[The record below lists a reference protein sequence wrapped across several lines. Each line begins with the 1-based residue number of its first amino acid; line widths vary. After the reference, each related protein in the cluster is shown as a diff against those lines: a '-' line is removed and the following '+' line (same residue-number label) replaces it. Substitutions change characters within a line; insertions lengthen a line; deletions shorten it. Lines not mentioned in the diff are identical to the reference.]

1 MFEIY
6 SIGDSAFLVQVL
18 NSVAMLC
25 GTGDFPK
32 LVSIGAI
39 LGVFAV
45 CIQSIIGGVR
55 ELNIQHILIGLIVY
69 AVFFGPST
77 TVTIEDSYTGQ
88 VRVVDNVPLGVG
100 FSGSMISNIGYGV
113 TELFEQSYQNTASM
127 TQQPFAESL
136 RELQAIR
143 RNLNDAS
150 VIESLNTAINSAGN
164 VDVARSL
171 DNYIRECTFVKIALG
186 EMSKEEL
193 KTKPWQEALEFNS
206 NIYGTRLYLGN
217 GAADENPTCAQAWPY
232 IQAALANTN
241 NATVIAAVNRAAG
254 IMIDGRPQDSFNGI
268 SQALNQLNLAS
279 NDAHDFVRTAILYP
293 IVERAAAGYYN
304 DFGDVANATMI
315 NQAISQRNVQ
325 WSAEQTLFM
334 TTVRPMLTFFEGFI
348 YAITPVMGFLFVI
361 GIFGI
366 RLALR
371 YFQTL
376 LWIQLWLPVMSICNL
391 YITMS
396 ASREMA
402 SYGANFLSSFYAL
415 ERLDDVVST
424 WVATGGM
431 LCAATPVVALFLVTG
446 STYAFTTLANRLGGS
461 DHINEKIASPDV
473 VQPAALFAQQAMQTG
488 NSVSTMR
495 AGMQSQFRSIDTN
508 AGADAAVSSTRTEA
522 QAAQRANNMAVS
534 NAILNSSSHDN
545 AARYA
550 ESLGKSMESSSDKT
564 ISSAYKATYD
574 FAKSQGLSD
583 AIATQYATAVTTSL
597 GGSLRAGGGF
607 NLGKNKS
614 DKTSD
619 RVTER
624 LTERGENPGKSSD
637 KTHEESGLLSGFLD
651 AAFGFLGG
659 GNFEY
664 KDTNTAQH
672 AEQLQE
678 LATKLEGLDWNEG
691 TSARLNDMVRG
702 AESKEVAD
710 SYSKMVSESKDQRLT
725 ETDANVRSS
734 TKAYQ
739 DAVSQKESMSV
750 RGSWKSNDLASF
762 IFHNGNAMAASA
774 FMGDVQQTMTP
785 QQRQAFNERWDT
797 LKETGF
803 HVTGDTSG
811 FGVKTAAFLETMQEQ
826 GRYDVV
832 GKLLQAATGT
842 HPRTDYNVGNDPGSI
857 RAHTPQAVDRNIEG
871 LPKNF
876 EGARSELRSQVH
888 GDSTREQAVQSNFE
902 ASRPGVSQA
911 HDDNRARVVGGRP
924 GELIQQMNDVKVPIM
939 QRELN
944 MNTQDELREVA
955 KRSNLTDA
963 QTNLFVAYGQGDK
976 TPAQDRLDTNEAKQ
990 QLLEENRQ
998 RYGDTMS
1005 ESQIQRLTDGMAN
1018 NLEQASWADTSQ
1030 ISQYLQP
1037 IRSWNDGLYAKDD
1050 VNRSRGP
1057 FTGSGGNPSAETQ
1070 PMTSSQMIQ
1079 QMQSTRVPVTQRA
1092 TTPNT
1097 QQGLRQA
1104 AEQSNFTPAQARLL
1118 AAHGMN
1124 QSGQVGNPQEIAQ
1137 AKSELMAENMQR
1149 YGSNMS
1155 QEQVATLTNA
1165 MDHTFEQ
1172 AARADSGHVQQFL
1185 QPVSNW
1191 NAAHGFTATSTG
1203 AEEPASAS
1211 ESSQSALIGQ
1221 MWQTSVP
1228 AQQQAETHR
1237 TGAELRQAATQ
1248 IQLTQAQT
1256 RLLAA
1261 HGDNNYFSF
1270 AARREKEVAQ
1280 RQLLEENTQKYG
1292 QNMSKEQIQE
1302 LTNAM
1307 NHNFEQAAHAESGK
1321 VTQLLQP
1328 VRAWNASQGVNN

>member
-6 SIGDSAFLVQVL
+6 SIGDSAFLAQVL

-574 FAKSQGLSD
+574 FAKSRGLSD
-583 AIATQYATAVTTSL
+583 MAANQYATAVTTSL
-597 GGSLRAGGGF
+597 GGQLGVSMPGRGG
-607 NLGKNKS
+607 
-614 DKTSD
+614 KTP
-619 RVTER
+619 TK
-624 LTERGENPGKSSD
+624 GEKGDSASGN
-637 KTHEESGLLSGFLD
+637 EESGIFSFLSAGLSF
-651 AAFGFLGG
+651 FGGAKGEF
-659 GNFEY
+659 
-664 KDTNTAQH
+664 KDTDTSQTSQ
-672 AEQLQE
+672 QLQE
-678 LATKLEGLDWNEG
+678 LSQKLEGLDWNEG

-702 AESKEVAD
+702 SESKEVAD

-739 DAVSQKESMSV
+739 DAVSQKESMSL

-857 RAHTPQAVDRNIEG
+857 RAHTQRAVDRNIEG
-871 LPKNF
+871 LPQNF
-876 EGARSELRSQVH
+876 EGIRSELRSQVH
-888 GDSTREQAVQSNFE
+888 GDGTREQTVQSNFE

-924 GELIQQMNDVKVPIM
+924 GELIREMEDMKVPFM
-939 QRELN
+939 QKE
-944 MNTQDELREVA
+944 MTPNTQQELTDVA
-955 KRSNLTDA
+955 TRSNLTDA
-963 QTNLFVAYGQGDK
+963 QTRLFIAHGQGDM
-976 TPAQDRLDTNEAKQ
+976 TIAQDRKETQDAKQ
-990 QLLEENRQ
+990 QLLEENTQ
-998 RYGDTMS
+998 RYGKTMS
-1005 ESQIQRLTDGMAN
+1005 PEGIQRLTDAMDN
-1018 NLEQASWADTSQ
+1018 NLKQAGRADTAHAA
-1030 ISQYLQP
+1030 QYLQP
-1037 IRSWNDGLYAKDD
+1037 IRAWNDGLYAKDNVD
-1050 VNRSRGP
+1050 RSRGP
-1057 FTGSGGNPSAETQ
+1057 FIVPGGNPSPETH

-1124 QSGQVGNPQEIAQ
+1124 QSGQVGNSQEIAQ
-1137 AKSELMAENMQR
+1137 AKSQLMAENMQR
-1149 YGSNMS
+1149 YGSSMG
-1155 QEQVATLTNA
+1155 QEQVAELTNA

-1191 NAAHGFTATSTG
+1191 NATHGDAAPSGGFGTPGFEDNSQ
-1203 AEEPASAS
+1203 
-1211 ESSQSALIGQ
+1211 QSALIGG
-1221 MWQTSVP
+1221 MWQTNVP
-1228 AQQQAETHR
+1228 AAQQT
-1237 TGAELRQAATQ
+1237 ATPRSREE
-1248 IQLTQAQT
+1248 LTQAAAQSHLTPAQT
-1256 RLLAA
+1256 RMLAA
-1261 HGDNNYFSF
+1261 HGQDNQSR
-1270 AARREKEVAQ
+1270 AAGQREMAEAKQ
-1280 RQLLEENTQKYG
+1280 QLLEENTQKYG
-1292 QNMSKEQIQE
+1292 RTMSKAQVQD
-1302 LTNAM
+1302 LTEAM
-1307 NHNFEQAAHAESGK
+1307 NHNFEQAARAEGGK
-1321 VTQLLQP
+1321 VSQFLQP
-1328 VRAWNASQGVNN
+1328 VRAWNVSQGSR

>member
-6 SIGDSAFLVQVL
+6 SIGDSAFLAQVL

-32 LVSIGAI
+32 LVSIGTI

-574 FAKSQGLSD
+574 FAKSRGLSD
-583 AIATQYATAVTTSL
+583 MAANQYATAVTTSL
-597 GGSLRAGGGF
+597 GGQLGVSMTGRGG
-607 NLGKNKS
+607 
-614 DKTSD
+614 KTP
-619 RVTER
+619 TK
-624 LTERGENPGKSSD
+624 GEKGDSASGN
-637 KTHEESGLLSGFLD
+637 EESGIFSFLSAGLSF
-651 AAFGFLGG
+651 FGGAKGEF
-659 GNFEY
+659 
-664 KDTNTAQH
+664 KDTDTSQTSQ
-672 AEQLQE
+672 QLQE
-678 LATKLEGLDWNEG
+678 LSQKLEGLDWNEG

-702 AESKEVAD
+702 SESKEVAD

-739 DAVSQKESMSV
+739 DAVSQKESMSL

-857 RAHTPQAVDRNIEG
+857 RAHTQRAVDRNIEG
-871 LPKNF
+871 LPQNF
-876 EGARSELRSQVH
+876 EGTRSELRSQVH
-888 GDSTREQAVQSNFE
+888 GDGTREQTVQSNFE

-911 HDDNRARVVGGRP
+911 HDDNRARLVGGRP
-924 GELIQQMNDVKVPIM
+924 GELIREMEDMKVPFM
-939 QRELN
+939 QKE
-944 MNTQDELREVA
+944 MTPNTQQELTDVA
-955 KRSNLTDA
+955 TRSNLTDA
-963 QTNLFVAYGQGDK
+963 QTRLFIAHGQGDM
-976 TPAQDRLDTNEAKQ
+976 TIAQDRKETQDAKQ
-990 QLLEENRQ
+990 QLLEENTQ
-998 RYGDTMS
+998 RYGKTMS
-1005 ESQIQRLTDGMAN
+1005 PEGIQRLTDAMDN
-1018 NLEQASWADTSQ
+1018 NLKQAGRADTAHAA
-1030 ISQYLQP
+1030 QYLQP
-1037 IRSWNDGLYAKDD
+1037 IRAWNDGLYAKDNVD
-1050 VNRSRGP
+1050 RSRGP
-1057 FTGSGGNPSAETQ
+1057 FIVLGGNPSPETH

-1124 QSGQVGNPQEIAQ
+1124 QSGQVGNSQEIAQ

-1149 YGSNMS
+1149 YGSSMG
-1155 QEQVATLTNA
+1155 QEQVAELTNA

-1191 NAAHGFTATSTG
+1191 NATHGDAAPSGGFGTPGFEDNSQ
-1203 AEEPASAS
+1203 
-1211 ESSQSALIGQ
+1211 QSALIGG
-1221 MWQTSVP
+1221 MWQTNVP
-1228 AQQQAETHR
+1228 AAQQT
-1237 TGAELRQAATQ
+1237 ATPRSREE
-1248 IQLTQAQT
+1248 LTQAAAQSHLTPAQT
-1256 RLLAA
+1256 RMLAA
-1261 HGDNNYFSF
+1261 HGQDNQSR
-1270 AARREKEVAQ
+1270 AAGQREMAEAKQ
-1280 RQLLEENTQKYG
+1280 QLLEENTQKYG
-1292 QNMSKEQIQE
+1292 RTMSKAQVQD
-1302 LTNAM
+1302 LTEAM
-1307 NHNFEQAAHAESGK
+1307 NHNFEQAARAEGGK
-1321 VTQLLQP
+1321 VSQFLQP
-1328 VRAWNASQGVNN
+1328 VRAWNVSQGSR

>member
-6 SIGDSAFLVQVL
+6 SIGDSAFLAQVL

-217 GAADENPTCAQAWPY
+217 GAADGNPTCAQAWPY

-574 FAKSQGLSD
+574 FAKSRGLSD
-583 AIATQYATAVTTSL
+583 MAANQYATAVTTSL
-597 GGSLRAGGGF
+597 GGQLGVSMTGRGG
-607 NLGKNKS
+607 
-614 DKTSD
+614 KTP
-619 RVTER
+619 TK
-624 LTERGENPGKSSD
+624 GEKGDSASGN
-637 KTHEESGLLSGFLD
+637 EESGIFSFLSAGLSF
-651 AAFGFLGG
+651 FGGAKGEF
-659 GNFEY
+659 
-664 KDTNTAQH
+664 KDTDTSQTSQ
-672 AEQLQE
+672 QLQE
-678 LATKLEGLDWNEG
+678 LSQKLEGLDWNEG

-702 AESKEVAD
+702 SESKEVAD

-739 DAVSQKESMSV
+739 DAVSQKESMSL

-857 RAHTPQAVDRNIEG
+857 RAHTQRAVDRNIEG
-871 LPKNF
+871 LPQNF
-876 EGARSELRSQVH
+876 EGTRSELRSQVH
-888 GDSTREQAVQSNFE
+888 GDGTREQTVQSNFE

-911 HDDNRARVVGGRP
+911 HDDNRARLVGGRP
-924 GELIQQMNDVKVPIM
+924 GELIREMEDMKVPFM
-939 QRELN
+939 QKE
-944 MNTQDELREVA
+944 MTPNTQQELTDVA
-955 KRSNLTDA
+955 TRSNLTDA
-963 QTNLFVAYGQGDK
+963 QTRLFIAHGQGDM
-976 TPAQDRLDTNEAKQ
+976 TIAQDRKETQDAKQ
-990 QLLEENRQ
+990 QLLEENTQ
-998 RYGDTMS
+998 RYGKTMS
-1005 ESQIQRLTDGMAN
+1005 PEGIQRLTDAMDN
-1018 NLEQASWADTSQ
+1018 NLKQAGRADTAHAA
-1030 ISQYLQP
+1030 QYLQP
-1037 IRSWNDGLYAKDD
+1037 IRAWNDGLYAKDNVD
-1050 VNRSRGP
+1050 RSRGP
-1057 FTGSGGNPSAETQ
+1057 FIVPGGNPSPETH

-1124 QSGQVGNPQEIAQ
+1124 QSGQVGNSQEIAQ

-1149 YGSNMS
+1149 YGSSMG
-1155 QEQVATLTNA
+1155 QEQVAELTNA

-1191 NAAHGFTATSTG
+1191 NATHGDAAPSGGFGTPGFEDNSQ
-1203 AEEPASAS
+1203 
-1211 ESSQSALIGQ
+1211 QSALIGG
-1221 MWQTSVP
+1221 MWQTNVP
-1228 AQQQAETHR
+1228 AAQQTATPRSREELTH
-1237 TGAELRQAATQ
+1237 AAAQ
-1248 IQLTQAQT
+1248 SHLTPAQT
-1256 RLLAA
+1256 RMLAA
-1261 HGDNNYFSF
+1261 HGQDNQSR
-1270 AARREKEVAQ
+1270 AAGQREMAEAKQ
-1280 RQLLEENTQKYG
+1280 QLLEENTQKYG
-1292 QNMSKEQIQE
+1292 RTMSKAQVQD
-1302 LTNAM
+1302 LTEAM
-1307 NHNFEQAAHAESGK
+1307 NHNFEQAARAEGGK
-1321 VTQLLQP
+1321 VSQFLQP
-1328 VRAWNASQGVNN
+1328 VRAWNVSQGSR

>member
-6 SIGDSAFLVQVL
+6 SIGDSAFLAQVL

-597 GGSLRAGGGF
+597 GGSVRAGGGF

-1070 PMTSSQMIQ
+1070 PMTSSLMIQ

-1172 AARADSGHVQQFL
+1172 AARADSGRVQQFL

>member
-6 SIGDSAFLVQVL
+6 SIGDSAFLAQVL

-150 VIESLNTAINSAGN
+150 VIESLNTVINSAGN

-574 FAKSQGLSD
+574 FAKSRGLSD
-583 AIATQYATAVTTSL
+583 MAANQYATAVTTSL
-597 GGSLRAGGGF
+597 GGQLGVSMTGRGG
-607 NLGKNKS
+607 
-614 DKTSD
+614 KTP
-619 RVTER
+619 TK
-624 LTERGENPGKSSD
+624 GEKGDSASGN
-637 KTHEESGLLSGFLD
+637 EESGIFSFLSAGLSF
-651 AAFGFLGG
+651 FGGAKGEF
-659 GNFEY
+659 
-664 KDTNTAQH
+664 KDTDTSQTSQ
-672 AEQLQE
+672 QLQE
-678 LATKLEGLDWNEG
+678 LSQKLEGLDWNEG

-702 AESKEVAD
+702 SESKEVAD

-739 DAVSQKESMSV
+739 DAVSQKESMSL

-857 RAHTPQAVDRNIEG
+857 RAHTQRAVDRNIEG
-871 LPKNF
+871 LPQNF
-876 EGARSELRSQVH
+876 EGTRSELRSQVH
-888 GDSTREQAVQSNFE
+888 GDGTREQTVQSNFE

-911 HDDNRARVVGGRP
+911 HDDNRARLVGGRP
-924 GELIQQMNDVKVPIM
+924 GELIREMEDMKVPFM
-939 QRELN
+939 QKE
-944 MNTQDELREVA
+944 MTPNTQQELTDVA
-955 KRSNLTDA
+955 TRSNLTDA
-963 QTNLFVAYGQGDK
+963 QTRLFIAHGQGDM
-976 TPAQDRLDTNEAKQ
+976 TIAQDRKETQDAKQ
-990 QLLEENRQ
+990 QLLEENTQ
-998 RYGDTMS
+998 RYGKTMS
-1005 ESQIQRLTDGMAN
+1005 PEGIQRLTDAMDN
-1018 NLEQASWADTSQ
+1018 NLKQAGRADTAHAA
-1030 ISQYLQP
+1030 QYLQP
-1037 IRSWNDGLYAKDD
+1037 IRAWNDGLYAKDNVD
-1050 VNRSRGP
+1050 RSRGP
-1057 FTGSGGNPSAETQ
+1057 FIVPGGNPSPETH

-1124 QSGQVGNPQEIAQ
+1124 QSGQVGNSQEIAQ

-1149 YGSNMS
+1149 YGSSMG
-1155 QEQVATLTNA
+1155 QEQVAELTNA

-1191 NAAHGFTATSTG
+1191 NATHGDAAPSGGFGTPGFEDNSQ
-1203 AEEPASAS
+1203 
-1211 ESSQSALIGQ
+1211 QSALIGG
-1221 MWQTSVP
+1221 MWQTNVP
-1228 AQQQAETHR
+1228 AAQQT
-1237 TGAELRQAATQ
+1237 ATPRSREE
-1248 IQLTQAQT
+1248 LTQAAAQSHLTPAQT
-1256 RLLAA
+1256 RMLAA
-1261 HGDNNYFSF
+1261 HGQDNQSR
-1270 AARREKEVAQ
+1270 AAGQREMAEAKQ
-1280 RQLLEENTQKYG
+1280 QLLEENTQKYG
-1292 QNMSKEQIQE
+1292 RTMSKAQVQD
-1302 LTNAM
+1302 LTEAM
-1307 NHNFEQAAHAESGK
+1307 NHNFEQAARAEGGK
-1321 VTQLLQP
+1321 VSQFLQP
-1328 VRAWNASQGVNN
+1328 VRAWNVSQGSR

>member
-6 SIGDSAFLVQVL
+6 SIGDSAFLAQVL
-18 NSVAMLC
+18 NSVAMFC

-150 VIESLNTAINSAGN
+150 VIESLNTVINSAGN

-574 FAKSQGLSD
+574 FAKSRGLSD
-583 AIATQYATAVTTSL
+583 MAANQYATAVTTSL
-597 GGSLRAGGGF
+597 GGQLGVSMTGRGG
-607 NLGKNKS
+607 
-614 DKTSD
+614 KTP
-619 RVTER
+619 TK
-624 LTERGENPGKSSD
+624 GEKGDSASGN
-637 KTHEESGLLSGFLD
+637 EESGIFSFLSAGLSF
-651 AAFGFLGG
+651 FGGAKGEF
-659 GNFEY
+659 
-664 KDTNTAQH
+664 KDTDTSQTSQ
-672 AEQLQE
+672 QLQE
-678 LATKLEGLDWNEG
+678 LSQKLEGLDWNEG

-702 AESKEVAD
+702 SESKEVAD

-739 DAVSQKESMSV
+739 DAVSQKESMSL

-857 RAHTPQAVDRNIEG
+857 RAHTQRAVDRNIEG
-871 LPKNF
+871 LPQNF
-876 EGARSELRSQVH
+876 EGTRSELRSQVH
-888 GDSTREQAVQSNFE
+888 GDGTREQTVQSNFE

-911 HDDNRARVVGGRP
+911 HDDNRARLVGGRP
-924 GELIQQMNDVKVPIM
+924 GELIREMEDMKVPFM
-939 QRELN
+939 QKE
-944 MNTQDELREVA
+944 MTPNTQQELTDVA
-955 KRSNLTDA
+955 TRSNLTDA
-963 QTNLFVAYGQGDK
+963 QTRLFIAHGQGDM
-976 TPAQDRLDTNEAKQ
+976 TIAQDRKETQDAKQ
-990 QLLEENRQ
+990 QLLEENTQ
-998 RYGDTMS
+998 RYGKTMS
-1005 ESQIQRLTDGMAN
+1005 PEGIQRLTDAMDN
-1018 NLEQASWADTSQ
+1018 NLKQAGRADTAHAA
-1030 ISQYLQP
+1030 QYLQP
-1037 IRSWNDGLYAKDD
+1037 IRAWNDGLYAKDNVD
-1050 VNRSRGP
+1050 RSRGP
-1057 FTGSGGNPSAETQ
+1057 FIVPGGNPSPETH

-1124 QSGQVGNPQEIAQ
+1124 QSGQVGNSQEIAQ

-1149 YGSNMS
+1149 YGSSMG
-1155 QEQVATLTNA
+1155 QEQVAELTNA

-1191 NAAHGFTATSTG
+1191 NATHGDAAPSGGFGTPGFEDNSQ
-1203 AEEPASAS
+1203 
-1211 ESSQSALIGQ
+1211 QSALIGG
-1221 MWQTSVP
+1221 MWQTNVP
-1228 AQQQAETHR
+1228 AAQQT
-1237 TGAELRQAATQ
+1237 ATPRSREE
-1248 IQLTQAQT
+1248 LTQAAAQSHLTPAQT
-1256 RLLAA
+1256 RMLAA
-1261 HGDNNYFSF
+1261 HGQDNQSR
-1270 AARREKEVAQ
+1270 AAGQREMAEAKQ
-1280 RQLLEENTQKYG
+1280 QLLEENTQKYG
-1292 QNMSKEQIQE
+1292 RTMSKAQVQD
-1302 LTNAM
+1302 LTEAM
-1307 NHNFEQAAHAESGK
+1307 NHNFEQAARAEGGK
-1321 VTQLLQP
+1321 VSQFLQP
-1328 VRAWNASQGVNN
+1328 VRAWNVSQGSR

>member
-6 SIGDSAFLVQVL
+6 SIGDSAFLAQVL

-574 FAKSQGLSD
+574 FAKSRGLSD
-583 AIATQYATAVTTSL
+583 MAANQYATAVTTSL
-597 GGSLRAGGGF
+597 GGQLGVSMPGRGG
-607 NLGKNKS
+607 
-614 DKTSD
+614 KTP
-619 RVTER
+619 TK
-624 LTERGENPGKSSD
+624 GEKGDSASGN
-637 KTHEESGLLSGFLD
+637 EESGIFSFLSAGLSF
-651 AAFGFLGG
+651 FGGAKGEF
-659 GNFEY
+659 
-664 KDTNTAQH
+664 KDTDTSQTSQ
-672 AEQLQE
+672 QLQE
-678 LATKLEGLDWNEG
+678 LSQKLEGLDWNEG

-702 AESKEVAD
+702 SESKEVAD

-739 DAVSQKESMSV
+739 DAVSQKESMSL

-811 FGVKTAAFLETMQEQ
+811 FGVKTAAFLETMHEQ

-857 RAHTPQAVDRNIEG
+857 RAHTQRAVDRNIEG
-871 LPKNF
+871 LPQNF
-876 EGARSELRSQVH
+876 EGTRSELRSQVH
-888 GDSTREQAVQSNFE
+888 GDGTREQTVQSNFE

-911 HDDNRARVVGGRP
+911 HDDNRARLVGGRP
-924 GELIQQMNDVKVPIM
+924 GELIREMEDMKVPFM
-939 QRELN
+939 QKE
-944 MNTQDELREVA
+944 MTPNTQQELTDVA
-955 KRSNLTDA
+955 TRSNLTDA
-963 QTNLFVAYGQGDK
+963 QTRLFIAHGQGDM
-976 TPAQDRLDTNEAKQ
+976 TIAQDRKETQDAKQ
-990 QLLEENRQ
+990 QLLEENTQ
-998 RYGDTMS
+998 RYGKTMS
-1005 ESQIQRLTDGMAN
+1005 PEGIQRLTDAMDN
-1018 NLEQASWADTSQ
+1018 NLKQAGRADTAHAA
-1030 ISQYLQP
+1030 QYLQP
-1037 IRSWNDGLYAKDD
+1037 IRAWNDGLYAKDNVD
-1050 VNRSRGP
+1050 RSRGP
-1057 FTGSGGNPSAETQ
+1057 FIVPGGNPSPETH

-1079 QMQSTRVPVTQRA
+1079 QMQSTRVPVIQRA

-1124 QSGQVGNPQEIAQ
+1124 QSGQVGNSQEIAQ

-1149 YGSNMS
+1149 YGSSMG
-1155 QEQVATLTNA
+1155 QEQVAELTNA

-1191 NAAHGFTATSTG
+1191 NATHGDAAPSGGFGTPGFEDNSQ
-1203 AEEPASAS
+1203 
-1211 ESSQSALIGQ
+1211 QSALIGG
-1221 MWQTSVP
+1221 MWQTNVP
-1228 AQQQAETHR
+1228 AAQQTATPRSRE
-1237 TGAELRQAATQ
+1237 ELMQAAAQSHLTPAQ
-1248 IQLTQAQT
+1248 I
-1256 RLLAA
+1256 RMLAA
-1261 HGDNNYFSF
+1261 HGQDNQSRP
-1270 AARREKEVAQ
+1270 AAQ
-1280 RQLLEENTQKYG
+1280 REMAEAKQQLLEENTQKYG
-1292 QNMSKEQIQE
+1292 RTMSKAQVQD
-1302 LTNAM
+1302 LTEAM
-1307 NHNFEQAAHAESGK
+1307 NH
-1321 VTQLLQP
+1321 
-1328 VRAWNASQGVNN
+1328 

>member
-6 SIGDSAFLVQVL
+6 SIGDSAFLAQVL

-217 GAADENPTCAQAWPY
+217 GADDENPTCAQAWPY

-254 IMIDGRPQDSFNGI
+254 IMLDGRPQDSFNGI

-473 VQPAALFAQQAMQTG
+473 VQPAAFFAQQAMQTG

-545 AARYA
+545 AVRYA

-574 FAKSQGLSD
+574 FAKSRGLSD
-583 AIATQYATAVTTSL
+583 MAANQYATAVTTSL
-597 GGSLRAGGGF
+597 GGQLGVSMPGRGG
-607 NLGKNKS
+607 
-614 DKTSD
+614 KTP
-619 RVTER
+619 TK
-624 LTERGENPGKSSD
+624 GEKGDSASGN
-637 KTHEESGLLSGFLD
+637 EESGIFSFLSAGLSF
-651 AAFGFLGG
+651 FGGAKGEF
-659 GNFEY
+659 
-664 KDTNTAQH
+664 KDTDTSQTSQ
-672 AEQLQE
+672 QLQE
-678 LATKLEGLDWNEG
+678 LSQKLEGLDWNEG

-702 AESKEVAD
+702 SESREVAD

-739 DAVSQKESMSV
+739 DAVSQKESMSL

-871 LPKNF
+871 LPQNF
-876 EGARSELRSQVH
+876 EGTRSELRSQVH
-888 GDSTREQAVQSNFE
+888 GDGTREQAVQSNFE

-911 HDDNRARVVGGRP
+911 HDDNRSRVVGGRP
-924 GELIQQMNDVKVPIM
+924 GELIREMEDMKVPFM
-939 QRELN
+939 QKE
-944 MNTQDELREVA
+944 MTPNTQQELTDVA
-955 KRSNLTDA
+955 TRSNLTDA
-963 QTNLFVAYGQGDK
+963 QTRLFIAHGQGDM
-976 TPAQDRLDTNEAKQ
+976 TIAQDRKETQDAKQ
-990 QLLEENRQ
+990 QLLEENTQ
-998 RYGDTMS
+998 RYGKTMFP
-1005 ESQIQRLTDGMAN
+1005 EGIQRLTDAMDN
-1018 NLEQASWADTSQ
+1018 NLKQAGRADTAHAA
-1030 ISQYLQP
+1030 QYLQP
-1037 IRSWNDGLYAKDD
+1037 IRAWNDGLYAKDD
-1050 VNRSRGP
+1050 VDRSRGP
-1057 FTGSGGNPSAETQ
+1057 FNAPGGNSSPETQ

-1104 AEQSNFTPAQARLL
+1104 AEQSNFTSAQARLL

-1124 QSGQVGNPQEIAQ
+1124 QSGQVGNPQEIDQ

-1149 YGSNMS
+1149 YGSIMS
-1155 QEQVATLTNA
+1155 QEQVAELTNA

-1191 NAAHGFTATSTG
+1191 NATHGDAAPSGGFETPGFEDNSQ
-1203 AEEPASAS
+1203 
-1211 ESSQSALIGQ
+1211 QSALIGG
-1221 MWQTSVP
+1221 MWQTNVP
-1228 AQQQAETHR
+1228 AVQQT
-1237 TGAELRQAATQ
+1237 ATPRSREE
-1248 IQLTQAQT
+1248 LTQAAAQSHLTPAQT
-1256 RLLAA
+1256 RMLAA
-1261 HGDNNYFSF
+1261 HGQDNQSRP
-1270 AARREKEVAQ
+1270 AAQ
-1280 RQLLEENTQKYG
+1280 REMAEAKQQLLEENTQKYG
-1292 QNMSKEQIQE
+1292 RTMSKAQVQD
-1302 LTNAM
+1302 LTEAM
-1307 NHNFEQAAHAESGK
+1307 NHNFEQAARAEGGK
-1321 VTQLLQP
+1321 VSQFLQP
-1328 VRAWNASQGVNN
+1328 VRAWNVSQGSR

>member
-6 SIGDSAFLVQVL
+6 SIGDSAFLAQVL

-45 CIQSIIGGVR
+45 CIQSISGGVR

-574 FAKSQGLSD
+574 FAKSRGLTD
-583 AIATQYATAVTTSL
+583 MAANQYATAVTTSL
-597 GGSLRAGGGF
+597 GGQLGVSMPGRGGKTPTKGEKGDGAAG
-607 NLGKNKS
+607 N
-614 DKTSD
+614 
-619 RVTER
+619 
-624 LTERGENPGKSSD
+624 
-637 KTHEESGLLSGFLD
+637 EESGIFSFLSAGLSF
-651 AAFGFLGG
+651 FGGAKGEF
-659 GNFEY
+659 
-664 KDTNTAQH
+664 KDTDTSQTSQ
-672 AEQLQE
+672 QLQE
-678 LATKLEGLDWNEG
+678 LSQKLEGLDWNEG

-702 AESKEVAD
+702 SESKEVAD
-710 SYSKMVSESKDQRLT
+710 NYSKMVSESKDQRLT

-739 DAVSQKESMSV
+739 DAVSQKESMSL

-774 FMGDVQQTMTP
+774 FMGDVQQSMTP

-842 HPRTDYNVGNDPGSI
+842 HPRTDYNIGNDPGSI
-857 RAHTPQAVDRNIEG
+857 RTHTPQAVDRNIEG
-871 LPKNF
+871 LPQNF
-876 EGARSELRSQVH
+876 EGTRSELRSQVH
-888 GDSTREQAVQSNFE
+888 GEGTREQAVQSNFE

-911 HDDNRARVVGGRP
+911 HDDNRSRVVGGRP
-924 GELIQQMNDVKVPIM
+924 GELIREMEDMKVPFM
-939 QRELN
+939 QKE
-944 MNTQDELREVA
+944 MTPNTQQELTDVA
-955 KRSNLTDA
+955 ARSNLTDA
-963 QTNLFVAYGQGDK
+963 QTRLFIAHGQCDM
-976 TPAQDRLDTNEAKQ
+976 TIAQDRKETQDAKQ
-990 QLLEENRQ
+990 QLLEENTQ
-998 RYGDTMS
+998 RYGKTMS
-1005 ESQIQRLTDGMAN
+1005 PEDIQRLTDAMDN
-1018 NLEQASWADTSQ
+1018 NLKQAGRADTAHAA
-1030 ISQYLQP
+1030 QYLQP
-1037 IRSWNDGLYAKDD
+1037 IRAWNDGLYAKDD
-1050 VNRSRGP
+1050 VDRSRGSFNAP
-1057 FTGSGGNPSAETQ
+1057 GGNFSPETQ

-1124 QSGQVGNPQEIAQ
+1124 QSGQVGNPQKIAQ

-1149 YGSNMS
+1149 YGSSMS
-1155 QEQVATLTNA
+1155 QEQVAELTNA

-1172 AARADSGHVQQFL
+1172 AARADSGRVQQFL

-1191 NAAHGFTATSTG
+1191 NAAHGDATPSGGFG
-1203 AEEPASAS
+1203 APRFEDNSH
-1211 ESSQSALIGQ
+1211 QSALIGG
-1221 MWQTSVP
+1221 MWQTNVP
-1228 AQQQAETHR
+1228 AAQ
-1237 TGAELRQAATQ
+1237 QAATPRSREE
-1248 IQLTQAQT
+1248 LTQAAAQSHLTPAQT
-1256 RLLAA
+1256 RMLAA
-1261 HGDNNYFSF
+1261 HGQDNQYRS
-1270 AARREKEVAQ
+1270 AAQ
-1280 RQLLEENTQKYG
+1280 REMAEAKQQLLEENTQKYG
-1292 QNMSKEQIQE
+1292 RTMSKAQVQD
-1302 LTNAM
+1302 LTEAM
-1307 NHNFEQAAHAESGK
+1307 NHNFEQAARAEGGK
-1321 VTQLLQP
+1321 VSQFLQP
-1328 VRAWNASQGVNN
+1328 VRAWNVSQGSR

>member
-6 SIGDSAFLVQVL
+6 SIGDSAFLAQVL

-186 EMSKEEL
+186 EMTKEEL
-193 KTKPWQEALEFNS
+193 KTQPWQEALEFNS

-574 FAKSQGLSD
+574 FAKSQGHSD

-597 GGSLRAGGGF
+597 GGSVRAGGGF
-607 NLGKNKS
+607 NLGRNKS

-619 RVTER
+619 RVTDR

-739 DAVSQKESMSV
+739 DAVSQKESMSL

-1172 AARADSGHVQQFL
+1172 AARADSGRVQQFL

>member
-6 SIGDSAFLVQVL
+6 SIGDSAFLAQVL

-574 FAKSQGLSD
+574 FAKSRGLSD
-583 AIATQYATAVTTSL
+583 MAANQYATAVTTSL
-597 GGSLRAGGGF
+597 GGQLGVSMPGRGG
-607 NLGKNKS
+607 
-614 DKTSD
+614 KTP
-619 RVTER
+619 TK
-624 LTERGENPGKSSD
+624 GEKGDSASGN
-637 KTHEESGLLSGFLD
+637 EESGIFSFLSAGLSF
-651 AAFGFLGG
+651 FGGAKGEF
-659 GNFEY
+659 
-664 KDTNTAQH
+664 KDTDTSQTSQ
-672 AEQLQE
+672 QLQE
-678 LATKLEGLDWNEG
+678 LSQKLEGLDWNEG

-702 AESKEVAD
+702 SESKEVAD

-739 DAVSQKESMSV
+739 DAVSQKESMSL

-857 RAHTPQAVDRNIEG
+857 RAHTQRAVDRNIEG
-871 LPKNF
+871 LPQNF
-876 EGARSELRSQVH
+876 EGTRSELRSQVH
-888 GDSTREQAVQSNFE
+888 GDGTREQTVQSNFE

-911 HDDNRARVVGGRP
+911 HDDNRARLVGGRP
-924 GELIQQMNDVKVPIM
+924 GELIREMEDMKVPFM
-939 QRELN
+939 QKE
-944 MNTQDELREVA
+944 MTPNTQQELTDVA
-955 KRSNLTDA
+955 TRSNLTDA
-963 QTNLFVAYGQGDK
+963 QTRLFIAHGQGDM
-976 TPAQDRLDTNEAKQ
+976 TIAQDRKETQDAKQ
-990 QLLEENRQ
+990 QLLEENTQ
-998 RYGDTMS
+998 RYGKTMS
-1005 ESQIQRLTDGMAN
+1005 PEGIQRLTDAMDN
-1018 NLEQASWADTSQ
+1018 NLKQAGRADTAHAA
-1030 ISQYLQP
+1030 QYLQP
-1037 IRSWNDGLYAKDD
+1037 IRAWNDGLYAKDNVD
-1050 VNRSRGP
+1050 RSRGP
-1057 FTGSGGNPSAETQ
+1057 FIVPGGNPSPETH

-1124 QSGQVGNPQEIAQ
+1124 QSGQVGNSQEIAQ

-1149 YGSNMS
+1149 YGSSMG
-1155 QEQVATLTNA
+1155 QEQVAELTNA

-1191 NAAHGFTATSTG
+1191 NATHGDAAPSGGFGTPGFEDNSQ
-1203 AEEPASAS
+1203 
-1211 ESSQSALIGQ
+1211 QSALIGG
-1221 MWQTSVP
+1221 MWQTNVP
-1228 AQQQAETHR
+1228 AAQQTATPRSRE
-1237 TGAELRQAATQ
+1237 ELMQAAAQSHLTPAQ
-1248 IQLTQAQT
+1248 I
-1256 RLLAA
+1256 RMLAA
-1261 HGDNNYFSF
+1261 HGQDNQSRP
-1270 AARREKEVAQ
+1270 AAQ
-1280 RQLLEENTQKYG
+1280 REMAEAKQQLLEENTQKYG
-1292 QNMSKEQIQE
+1292 RTMSKAQVQD
-1302 LTNAM
+1302 LTEAM
-1307 NHNFEQAAHAESGK
+1307 NHNFEQVARAEGGK
-1321 VTQLLQP
+1321 VSQFLQP
-1328 VRAWNASQGVNN
+1328 VRAWNVSQGSR

>member
-6 SIGDSAFLVQVL
+6 SIGDSAFLAQVL

-495 AGMQSQFRSIDTN
+495 ASMQSQFRSIDTN

-574 FAKSQGLSD
+574 FAKSRGLSD
-583 AIATQYATAVTTSL
+583 MAANQYATAVTTSL
-597 GGSLRAGGGF
+597 GGQLGVSMPGRGG
-607 NLGKNKS
+607 
-614 DKTSD
+614 KTP
-619 RVTER
+619 TK
-624 LTERGENPGKSSD
+624 GEKGDSASGN
-637 KTHEESGLLSGFLD
+637 EESGIFSFLSAGLSF
-651 AAFGFLGG
+651 FGGAKGEF
-659 GNFEY
+659 
-664 KDTNTAQH
+664 KDTDTSQTSQ
-672 AEQLQE
+672 QLQE
-678 LATKLEGLDWNEG
+678 LSQKLEGLDWNEG
-691 TSARLNDMVRG
+691 TSACLNDMVRG
-702 AESKEVAD
+702 SESKEVAD
-710 SYSKMVSESKDQRLT
+710 SYSKMVSESKDQCLT

-739 DAVSQKESMSV
+739 DAVSQKESMSL

-785 QQRQAFNERWDT
+785 QQRQAFNERWAT

-871 LPKNF
+871 LPQNF
-876 EGARSELRSQVH
+876 EGTRSELRSQVH
-888 GDSTREQAVQSNFE
+888 GDGTREQAVQSNFE

-924 GELIQQMNDVKVPIM
+924 GELIREMEDMKVPFM
-939 QRELN
+939 QKE
-944 MNTQDELREVA
+944 MTPNTQQELTDVA
-955 KRSNLTDA
+955 TRSNLTDA
-963 QTNLFVAYGQGDK
+963 QTRLFIAHGQGDM
-976 TPAQDRLDTNEAKQ
+976 TIAQDRKETQDAKQ
-990 QLLEENRQ
+990 QLLEENTQ
-998 RYGDTMS
+998 RYGKTMS
-1005 ESQIQRLTDGMAN
+1005 PEGIQRLTDAMDN
-1018 NLEQASWADTSQ
+1018 NLKQAGRADTAHAA
-1030 ISQYLQP
+1030 QYLQP

-1050 VNRSRGP
+1050 VDRSRGP
-1057 FTGSGGNPSAETQ
+1057 VNAPERNPSPETH

-1079 QMQSTRVPVTQRA
+1079 QMQNTRVPVTQRA

-1124 QSGQVGNPQEIAQ
+1124 QSGQVGNSQEIAQ

-1149 YGSNMS
+1149 YGSSMG
-1155 QEQVATLTNA
+1155 QEQVAVLTNA

-1191 NAAHGFTATSTG
+1191 NATHGDVAPSGGFGTPGFEDNSQ
-1203 AEEPASAS
+1203 
-1211 ESSQSALIGQ
+1211 QSALIGG
-1221 MWQTSVP
+1221 MWQTNVP
-1228 AQQQAETHR
+1228 AAQQT
-1237 TGAELRQAATQ
+1237 ATPRSREE
-1248 IQLTQAQT
+1248 LTQAAAQSHLT
-1256 RLLAA
+1256 PAQIRMLAA
-1261 HGDNNYFSF
+1261 HGQDNQSRP
-1270 AARREKEVAQ
+1270 AAQ
-1280 RQLLEENTQKYG
+1280 REMAEAKQQLLEENTQKYG
-1292 QNMSKEQIQE
+1292 RTMSKAQVQD
-1302 LTNAM
+1302 LTEAM
-1307 NHNFEQAAHAESGK
+1307 NHNFEQAARAEGGK
-1321 VTQLLQP
+1321 VSQFLQP
-1328 VRAWNASQGVNN
+1328 VRAWNVSQGSR

>member
-6 SIGDSAFLVQVL
+6 SIGDSAFLAQVL

-574 FAKSQGLSD
+574 FAKSRGLSD
-583 AIATQYATAVTTSL
+583 MAANQYATAVTTSL
-597 GGSLRAGGGF
+597 GGQLGVSMPGRGG
-607 NLGKNKS
+607 
-614 DKTSD
+614 KTP
-619 RVTER
+619 TK
-624 LTERGENPGKSSD
+624 GEKGDSASGN
-637 KTHEESGLLSGFLD
+637 EESGIFSFLSAGLSF
-651 AAFGFLGG
+651 FGGAKGEF
-659 GNFEY
+659 
-664 KDTNTAQH
+664 KDTDTSQTSQ
-672 AEQLQE
+672 QLQE
-678 LATKLEGLDWNEG
+678 LSQKLEGLDWNEG

-702 AESKEVAD
+702 SESKEVAD

-739 DAVSQKESMSV
+739 DAVSQKESMSL

-857 RAHTPQAVDRNIEG
+857 RAHTQRAVDRNIEG
-871 LPKNF
+871 LPQNF
-876 EGARSELRSQVH
+876 EGIRSELRSQVH
-888 GDSTREQAVQSNFE
+888 GDGTREQTVQSNFE

-924 GELIQQMNDVKVPIM
+924 GELIREMEDMKVPFM
-939 QRELN
+939 QKE
-944 MNTQDELREVA
+944 MTPNTQQELTDVA
-955 KRSNLTDA
+955 TRSNLTDA
-963 QTNLFVAYGQGDK
+963 QTRLFIAHGQGDM
-976 TPAQDRLDTNEAKQ
+976 TIAQDRKETQDAKQ
-990 QLLEENRQ
+990 QLLEENTQ
-998 RYGDTMS
+998 RYGKTMS
-1005 ESQIQRLTDGMAN
+1005 PEGIQRLTDAMEN
-1018 NLEQASWADTSQ
+1018 NLKQAGRADTAHAA
-1030 ISQYLQP
+1030 QYLQP
-1037 IRSWNDGLYAKDD
+1037 IRAWNDGLYAKDNVD
-1050 VNRSRGP
+1050 RSRGP
-1057 FTGSGGNPSAETQ
+1057 FIVPGGNPSPETH

-1124 QSGQVGNPQEIAQ
+1124 QSGQVGNSQEIAQ

-1149 YGSNMS
+1149 YGSSMG
-1155 QEQVATLTNA
+1155 QEQVAELTNA

-1191 NAAHGFTATSTG
+1191 NATHGDAAPSGGFGTPGFEDNSQ
-1203 AEEPASAS
+1203 
-1211 ESSQSALIGQ
+1211 QSALIGG
-1221 MWQTSVP
+1221 MWQTNVP
-1228 AQQQAETHR
+1228 AAQQT
-1237 TGAELRQAATQ
+1237 ATPRSREE
-1248 IQLTQAQT
+1248 LTQAAAQSHLTPAQT
-1256 RLLAA
+1256 RMLAA
-1261 HGDNNYFSF
+1261 HGQDNQSR
-1270 AARREKEVAQ
+1270 AAGQREMAEAKQ
-1280 RQLLEENTQKYG
+1280 QLLEENTQKYG
-1292 QNMSKEQIQE
+1292 RTMSKAQVQD
-1302 LTNAM
+1302 LTEAM
-1307 NHNFEQAAHAESGK
+1307 NHNFEQAARAEGGK
-1321 VTQLLQP
+1321 VSQFLQP
-1328 VRAWNASQGVNN
+1328 VRAWNVSQGSR

>member
-6 SIGDSAFLVQVL
+6 SIGDSAFLAQVL

-279 NDAHDFVRTAILYP
+279 NDAHDFVRTAILYS

-574 FAKSQGLSD
+574 FAKSRGLSD
-583 AIATQYATAVTTSL
+583 MAANQYATAVTTSL
-597 GGSLRAGGGF
+597 GGQLGVSMLGRGG
-607 NLGKNKS
+607 
-614 DKTSD
+614 KTP
-619 RVTER
+619 TK
-624 LTERGENPGKSSD
+624 GEKGDSASGN
-637 KTHEESGLLSGFLD
+637 EESGIFSFLSAGLSF
-651 AAFGFLGG
+651 FGGAKGEF
-659 GNFEY
+659 
-664 KDTNTAQH
+664 KDTDTSQTSQ
-672 AEQLQE
+672 QLQE
-678 LATKLEGLDWNEG
+678 LSQKLEGLDWNEG

-702 AESKEVAD
+702 SESKEVAD

-739 DAVSQKESMSV
+739 DAVSQKESMSL

-857 RAHTPQAVDRNIEG
+857 RAHTQRAVDRNIEG
-871 LPKNF
+871 LPQNF
-876 EGARSELRSQVH
+876 EGIRSELRSQVH
-888 GDSTREQAVQSNFE
+888 GDGTREQTVQSNFE

-924 GELIQQMNDVKVPIM
+924 GELIREMEDMKVPFM
-939 QRELN
+939 QKE
-944 MNTQDELREVA
+944 MTPNTQQELTDVA
-955 KRSNLTDA
+955 TRSNLTDA
-963 QTNLFVAYGQGDK
+963 QTRLFIAHGQGDM
-976 TPAQDRLDTNEAKQ
+976 TIAQDRKETQDAKQ
-990 QLLEENRQ
+990 QLLEENTQ
-998 RYGDTMS
+998 RYGKTMS
-1005 ESQIQRLTDGMAN
+1005 PEGIQRLTDAMDN
-1018 NLEQASWADTSQ
+1018 NLKQAGRADTAHAA
-1030 ISQYLQP
+1030 QYLQP
-1037 IRSWNDGLYAKDD
+1037 IRAWNDGLYAKDNVD
-1050 VNRSRGP
+1050 RSRGP
-1057 FTGSGGNPSAETQ
+1057 FIVPGGNPSPETH

-1124 QSGQVGNPQEIAQ
+1124 QSGQVGNSQEIAQ
-1137 AKSELMAENMQR
+1137 AKSQLMAENMQR
-1149 YGSNMS
+1149 YGSSMG
-1155 QEQVATLTNA
+1155 QEQVAELTNA

-1191 NAAHGFTATSTG
+1191 NATHGDAAPSGGFGTPGFEDNSQ
-1203 AEEPASAS
+1203 
-1211 ESSQSALIGQ
+1211 QSALIGG
-1221 MWQTSVP
+1221 MWQTNVP
-1228 AQQQAETHR
+1228 AAQQT
-1237 TGAELRQAATQ
+1237 ATPRSREE
-1248 IQLTQAQT
+1248 LTQAAAQSHLTPAQT
-1256 RLLAA
+1256 RMLAA
-1261 HGDNNYFSF
+1261 HGQDNQSR
-1270 AARREKEVAQ
+1270 AAGQREMAEAKQ
-1280 RQLLEENTQKYG
+1280 QLLEENTQKYG
-1292 QNMSKEQIQE
+1292 RTMSKAQVQD
-1302 LTNAM
+1302 LTEAM
-1307 NHNFEQAAHAESGK
+1307 NHNFEQAARAEGGK
-1321 VTQLLQP
+1321 VSQFLQP
-1328 VRAWNASQGVNN
+1328 VRAWNVSQGSR

>member
-6 SIGDSAFLVQVL
+6 SIGDSAFLAQVL

-574 FAKSQGLSD
+574 FAKSRGLSD
-583 AIATQYATAVTTSL
+583 MAANQYATAVTTSL
-597 GGSLRAGGGF
+597 GGQLGVSMPGRGG
-607 NLGKNKS
+607 
-614 DKTSD
+614 KTP
-619 RVTER
+619 TK
-624 LTERGENPGKSSD
+624 GEKGDSASGN
-637 KTHEESGLLSGFLD
+637 EESGIFSFLSAGLSF
-651 AAFGFLGG
+651 FGGAKGEF
-659 GNFEY
+659 
-664 KDTNTAQH
+664 KDTDTSQTSQ
-672 AEQLQE
+672 QLQE
-678 LATKLEGLDWNEG
+678 LSQKLEGLDWNEG

-702 AESKEVAD
+702 SESKEVAD

-739 DAVSQKESMSV
+739 DAVSQKESMSL

-871 LPKNF
+871 LPQNF
-876 EGARSELRSQVH
+876 EGTRSELRSQVH
-888 GDSTREQAVQSNFE
+888 GDGTREQAVQSNFE

-924 GELIQQMNDVKVPIM
+924 GELIREMEDMKVPFM
-939 QRELN
+939 QKE
-944 MNTQDELREVA
+944 MTPNTQQELTDVA
-955 KRSNLTDA
+955 TRSNLTDA
-963 QTNLFVAYGQGDK
+963 QTRLFIAHGQGDM
-976 TPAQDRLDTNEAKQ
+976 TIAQDRKETQDAKQ
-990 QLLEENRQ
+990 KLLEENTQ
-998 RYGDTMS
+998 RYGKTMS
-1005 ESQIQRLTDGMAN
+1005 PEGIQRLTDAMDN
-1018 NLEQASWADTSQ
+1018 NLKQAGRADTAHAA
-1030 ISQYLQP
+1030 QYLQP
-1037 IRSWNDGLYAKDD
+1037 IRAWNDGLYAKDNVD
-1050 VNRSRGP
+1050 RSRGP
-1057 FTGSGGNPSAETQ
+1057 FIVPGGNPSPETH

-1092 TTPNT
+1092 MTPNT

-1124 QSGQVGNPQEIAQ
+1124 QSGQVGNSQEIAQ

-1149 YGSNMS
+1149 YGSSMG
-1155 QEQVATLTNA
+1155 QEQVAELTNA

-1191 NAAHGFTATSTG
+1191 NATHGDVAPSGGFGTPGFEDNSQ
-1203 AEEPASAS
+1203 
-1211 ESSQSALIGQ
+1211 QSALIGG
-1221 MWQTSVP
+1221 MWQTNVP
-1228 AQQQAETHR
+1228 AAQQTAT
-1237 TGAELRQAATQ
+1237 LRSREE
-1248 IQLTQAQT
+1248 LTQAAAQSHLTPAQT
-1256 RLLAA
+1256 RMLAA
-1261 HGDNNYFSF
+1261 HGQDNQSRP
-1270 AARREKEVAQ
+1270 AAQHEMAEAKQ
-1280 RQLLEENTQKYG
+1280 QLLEENTQKYG
-1292 QNMSKEQIQE
+1292 RTMSKAQVQD
-1302 LTNAM
+1302 LTEAM
-1307 NHNFEQAAHAESGK
+1307 NHNFEQAARAEGGK
-1321 VTQLLQP
+1321 VSQFLQP
-1328 VRAWNASQGVNN
+1328 VRAWNVSQGSR

>member
-6 SIGDSAFLVQVL
+6 SIGDSAFLAQVL

-574 FAKSQGLSD
+574 FAKSRGLSD
-583 AIATQYATAVTTSL
+583 MAANQYATAVTTSL
-597 GGSLRAGGGF
+597 GGQLGVSMPGRGG
-607 NLGKNKS
+607 
-614 DKTSD
+614 KTP
-619 RVTER
+619 TK
-624 LTERGENPGKSSD
+624 GEKGDSASGN
-637 KTHEESGLLSGFLD
+637 EESGIFSFLSAGLSF
-651 AAFGFLGG
+651 FGGAKGEF
-659 GNFEY
+659 
-664 KDTNTAQH
+664 KDTDTSQTSQ
-672 AEQLQE
+672 QLQE
-678 LATKLEGLDWNEG
+678 LSQKLEGLDWNEG

-702 AESKEVAD
+702 SESKEVAD

-739 DAVSQKESMSV
+739 DAVSQKESMSL

-842 HPRTDYNVGNDPGSI
+842 HPRTDYNVGNDLGSI
-857 RAHTPQAVDRNIEG
+857 RAHTQRAVDRNIEG
-871 LPKNF
+871 LPQNF
-876 EGARSELRSQVH
+876 EGTRSELRSQVH
-888 GDSTREQAVQSNFE
+888 GDGTREQTVQSNFE

-911 HDDNRARVVGGRP
+911 HDDNRARLVGGRP
-924 GELIQQMNDVKVPIM
+924 GELIREMEDMKVPFM
-939 QRELN
+939 QKE
-944 MNTQDELREVA
+944 MTPNTQQELTDVA
-955 KRSNLTDA
+955 TRSNLTDA
-963 QTNLFVAYGQGDK
+963 QTRLFIAHGQGDM
-976 TPAQDRLDTNEAKQ
+976 TIAQDRKETQDAKQ
-990 QLLEENRQ
+990 QLLEENTQ
-998 RYGDTMS
+998 RYGKTMS
-1005 ESQIQRLTDGMAN
+1005 PEGIQRLTDAMDN
-1018 NLEQASWADTSQ
+1018 NLKQAGRADTAHAA
-1030 ISQYLQP
+1030 QYLQP
-1037 IRSWNDGLYAKDD
+1037 IRAWNDGLYAKDNVD
-1050 VNRSRGP
+1050 RSRGP
-1057 FTGSGGNPSAETQ
+1057 FIVPGGNPSPETH

-1124 QSGQVGNPQEIAQ
+1124 QSGQVGNSQEIAQ

-1149 YGSNMS
+1149 YGSSMG
-1155 QEQVATLTNA
+1155 QEQVAELTNA

-1191 NAAHGFTATSTG
+1191 NATHGDAAPSGGFGTPGFEDNSQ
-1203 AEEPASAS
+1203 
-1211 ESSQSALIGQ
+1211 QSALIGG
-1221 MWQTSVP
+1221 MWQTNVP
-1228 AQQQAETHR
+1228 AAQQTATPRSRE
-1237 TGAELRQAATQ
+1237 ELMQAAAQSHLTPAQ
-1248 IQLTQAQT
+1248 I
-1256 RLLAA
+1256 RMLAA
-1261 HGDNNYFSF
+1261 HGQDNQSRP
-1270 AARREKEVAQ
+1270 AAQ
-1280 RQLLEENTQKYG
+1280 REMAEAKQQLLEENTQKYG
-1292 QNMSKEQIQE
+1292 RTMSKAQVQD
-1302 LTNAM
+1302 LTEAM
-1307 NHNFEQAAHAESGK
+1307 NHNFEQVARAEGGK
-1321 VTQLLQP
+1321 VSQFLQP
-1328 VRAWNASQGVNN
+1328 VRAWNVSQGSR

>member
-6 SIGDSAFLVQVL
+6 SIGDSAFLAQVL

-574 FAKSQGLSD
+574 FAKSRGLSD
-583 AIATQYATAVTTSL
+583 MAANQYATAVTTSL
-597 GGSLRAGGGF
+597 GGQLGVSMPGRGGKTPTKGEK
-607 NLGKNKS
+607 GDSASGNK
-614 DKTSD
+614 
-619 RVTER
+619 
-624 LTERGENPGKSSD
+624 
-637 KTHEESGLLSGFLD
+637 ESGIFSFLSAGLSF
-651 AAFGFLGG
+651 FGGAKGEF
-659 GNFEY
+659 
-664 KDTNTAQH
+664 KDTDTSQTSQ
-672 AEQLQE
+672 QLQE
-678 LATKLEGLDWNEG
+678 LSQKLEGLDWNEG

-702 AESKEVAD
+702 SESKEVAD

-739 DAVSQKESMSV
+739 DAVSQKESMSL

-857 RAHTPQAVDRNIEG
+857 RAHTQRAVDRNIEG
-871 LPKNF
+871 LPQNF
-876 EGARSELRSQVH
+876 EGTRSELRSQVH
-888 GDSTREQAVQSNFE
+888 GDGTREQTVQSNFE

-911 HDDNRARVVGGRP
+911 HDDNRARLVGGRP
-924 GELIQQMNDVKVPIM
+924 GELIREMEDMKVPFM
-939 QRELN
+939 QKE
-944 MNTQDELREVA
+944 MTPNTQQELTDVA
-955 KRSNLTDA
+955 TRSNLTDA
-963 QTNLFVAYGQGDK
+963 QTRLFIAHGQGDM
-976 TPAQDRLDTNEAKQ
+976 TIAQDRKETQDAKQ
-990 QLLEENRQ
+990 QLLEENTQ
-998 RYGDTMS
+998 RYGKTMS
-1005 ESQIQRLTDGMAN
+1005 PEGIQRLTDAMDN
-1018 NLEQASWADTSQ
+1018 NLKQAGRADTAHAA
-1030 ISQYLQP
+1030 QYLQP
-1037 IRSWNDGLYAKDD
+1037 IRAWNDGLYAKDNVD
-1050 VNRSRGP
+1050 RSRGP
-1057 FTGSGGNPSAETQ
+1057 FIVPGGNPSPETH

-1124 QSGQVGNPQEIAQ
+1124 QSGQVGNSQEIAQ

-1149 YGSNMS
+1149 YGSSMG
-1155 QEQVATLTNA
+1155 QEQVAELTNA

-1191 NAAHGFTATSTG
+1191 NATHGDAAPSGGFGTPGFEDNSQ
-1203 AEEPASAS
+1203 
-1211 ESSQSALIGQ
+1211 QSALIGG
-1221 MWQTSVP
+1221 MWQTNVP
-1228 AQQQAETHR
+1228 AAQQT
-1237 TGAELRQAATQ
+1237 ATPRSREE
-1248 IQLTQAQT
+1248 LTQAAAQSHLTPAQT
-1256 RLLAA
+1256 RMLAA
-1261 HGDNNYFSF
+1261 HGQDNQSR
-1270 AARREKEVAQ
+1270 AAGQREMAEAKQ
-1280 RQLLEENTQKYG
+1280 QLLEENTQKYG
-1292 QNMSKEQIQE
+1292 RTMSKAQVQD
-1302 LTNAM
+1302 LTEAM
-1307 NHNFEQAAHAESGK
+1307 NHNFEQAVGWGAKSG
-1321 VTQLLQP
+1321 LGNP
-1328 VRAWNASQGVNN
+1328 GA

>member
-6 SIGDSAFLVQVL
+6 SIGDSAFLAQVL

-574 FAKSQGLSD
+574 FAKSRGLSD
-583 AIATQYATAVTTSL
+583 MAANQYATAVTTSL
-597 GGSLRAGGGF
+597 GGQLGVSMPGRGG
-607 NLGKNKS
+607 
-614 DKTSD
+614 KTP
-619 RVTER
+619 TK
-624 LTERGENPGKSSD
+624 GEKGDSASGN
-637 KTHEESGLLSGFLD
+637 EESGIFSFLSAGLSF
-651 AAFGFLGG
+651 FGGAKGEF
-659 GNFEY
+659 
-664 KDTNTAQH
+664 KDTDTSQTSQ
-672 AEQLQE
+672 QLQE
-678 LATKLEGLDWNEG
+678 LSQKLEGLDWNEG

-702 AESKEVAD
+702 SESKEVAD

-739 DAVSQKESMSV
+739 DAVSQKESMSL

-857 RAHTPQAVDRNIEG
+857 RAHTQRAVDRNIEG
-871 LPKNF
+871 LPQNF
-876 EGARSELRSQVH
+876 EGTRSELRSQVH
-888 GDSTREQAVQSNFE
+888 GDGTREQTVQSNFE

-911 HDDNRARVVGGRP
+911 HDDNRARLVGGRP
-924 GELIQQMNDVKVPIM
+924 GELIREMEDMKVPFM
-939 QRELN
+939 QKE
-944 MNTQDELREVA
+944 MTPNTQQELTDVA
-955 KRSNLTDA
+955 TRSNLTDA
-963 QTNLFVAYGQGDK
+963 QTRLFIAHGQGDM
-976 TPAQDRLDTNEAKQ
+976 TIAQDRKETQDAKQ
-990 QLLEENRQ
+990 QLLEENTQ
-998 RYGDTMS
+998 RYGKTMS
-1005 ESQIQRLTDGMAN
+1005 PEGIQRLTDAMDN
-1018 NLEQASWADTSQ
+1018 NLKQAGRADTAHAA
-1030 ISQYLQP
+1030 QYLQP
-1037 IRSWNDGLYAKDD
+1037 IRAWNDGLYAKDNVD
-1050 VNRSRGP
+1050 RSRGP
-1057 FTGSGGNPSAETQ
+1057 FIVPGGNPSPETH

-1079 QMQSTRVPVTQRA
+1079 QMQSTRVPVIQRA

-1124 QSGQVGNPQEIAQ
+1124 QSGQVGNSQEIAQ

-1149 YGSNMS
+1149 YGSSMG
-1155 QEQVATLTNA
+1155 QEQIAELTNA

-1172 AARADSGHVQQFL
+1172 AARADSGRVQQFL

-1191 NAAHGFTATSTG
+1191 NAAHGDVAPSGGFGTPGFEDNSH
-1203 AEEPASAS
+1203 
-1211 ESSQSALIGQ
+1211 QSALIGG
-1221 MWQTSVP
+1221 MWQTNVP
-1228 AQQQAETHR
+1228 AAQQT
-1237 TGAELRQAATQ
+1237 ATPRSREE
-1248 IQLTQAQT
+1248 LTQAAAQSHLTPAQT
-1256 RLLAA
+1256 RMLAA
-1261 HGDNNYFSF
+1261 HGQDNQSRP
-1270 AARREKEVAQ
+1270 AAQ
-1280 RQLLEENTQKYG
+1280 REMAEAKQQLLEENTQKYG
-1292 QNMSKEQIQE
+1292 RTMSKAQVQD
-1302 LTNAM
+1302 LTEAM
-1307 NHNFEQAAHAESGK
+1307 NHNFEQAARAEGGK
-1321 VTQLLQP
+1321 GSQFLQP
-1328 VRAWNASQGVNN
+1328 VRAWNISQGSR

>member
-6 SIGDSAFLVQVL
+6 SIGDSAFLAQVL

-574 FAKSQGLSD
+574 FAKSRGLSD
-583 AIATQYATAVTTSL
+583 MAANQYATAVTTSL
-597 GGSLRAGGGF
+597 GGQLGVSMPGRGG
-607 NLGKNKS
+607 
-614 DKTSD
+614 KTPTKGDSAS
-619 RVTER
+619 
-624 LTERGENPGKSSD
+624 GN
-637 KTHEESGLLSGFLD
+637 EESGIFSFLSAGLSF
-651 AAFGFLGG
+651 FGGAKGEF
-659 GNFEY
+659 
-664 KDTNTAQH
+664 KDTDTSQTSQ
-672 AEQLQE
+672 QLQE
-678 LATKLEGLDWNEG
+678 LSQKLEGLDWNEG

-702 AESKEVAD
+702 SESKEVAD

-739 DAVSQKESMSV
+739 DAVSQKESMSL

-857 RAHTPQAVDRNIEG
+857 RAHTQRAVDRNIEG
-871 LPKNF
+871 LPQNF
-876 EGARSELRSQVH
+876 EGTRSELRSQVH
-888 GDSTREQAVQSNFE
+888 GDGTREQTVQINFE

-924 GELIQQMNDVKVPIM
+924 GELIREMEDMKVPFM
-939 QRELN
+939 QKE
-944 MNTQDELREVA
+944 MTPNTQQELTDVA
-955 KRSNLTDA
+955 TRSNLTDA
-963 QTNLFVAYGQGDK
+963 QTRLFIAHGQGDM
-976 TPAQDRLDTNEAKQ
+976 TIAQDRKETQDAKQ
-990 QLLEENRQ
+990 QLLEENTQ
-998 RYGDTMS
+998 RYGKTMS
-1005 ESQIQRLTDGMAN
+1005 PEGIQRLTDAMDN
-1018 NLEQASWADTSQ
+1018 NLKQAGRADTAHAA
-1030 ISQYLQP
+1030 QYLQP
-1037 IRSWNDGLYAKDD
+1037 IRAWNDGLYAKDNVD
-1050 VNRSRGP
+1050 RSRGP
-1057 FTGSGGNPSAETQ
+1057 FIVPGGNPSPETH

-1124 QSGQVGNPQEIAQ
+1124 QSGQVGNSQEIAQ

-1149 YGSNMS
+1149 YGSSMG
-1155 QEQVATLTNA
+1155 QEQVAELTNA

-1185 QPVSNW
+1185 QPVSSW
-1191 NAAHGFTATSTG
+1191 NATHGDAAPSGGFGTPGFEDNSQ
-1203 AEEPASAS
+1203 
-1211 ESSQSALIGQ
+1211 QSALIGG
-1221 MWQTSVP
+1221 MWQTNVP
-1228 AQQQAETHR
+1228 AAQQT
-1237 TGAELRQAATQ
+1237 ATPRSREE
-1248 IQLTQAQT
+1248 LTQAAAQSHLTPAQT
-1256 RLLAA
+1256 RMLAA
-1261 HGDNNYFSF
+1261 HGQDNQS
-1270 AARREKEVAQ
+1270 RPTAQ
-1280 RQLLEENTQKYG
+1280 REMAEAKQQLLEENTQKYG
-1292 QNMSKEQIQE
+1292 RTMSKAQVQD
-1302 LTNAM
+1302 LTEAM
-1307 NHNFEQAAHAESGK
+1307 NHNFEQAARAEGGK
-1321 VTQLLQP
+1321 VSQFLQP
-1328 VRAWNASQGVNN
+1328 VRAWNVSQGSR

>member
-911 HDDNRARVVGGRP
+911 HDDNRAREVGGRP

-1280 RQLLEENTQKYG
+1280 RQLLEENMQKYG

>member
-6 SIGDSAFLVQVL
+6 SIGDSAFLAQVL

-150 VIESLNTAINSAGN
+150 VIESLNTVINSAGN

-574 FAKSQGLSD
+574 FAKSRGLSD
-583 AIATQYATAVTTSL
+583 MAANQYATAVTTSL
-597 GGSLRAGGGF
+597 GGQLGVSMTGRGG
-607 NLGKNKS
+607 
-614 DKTSD
+614 KTP
-619 RVTER
+619 TK
-624 LTERGENPGKSSD
+624 GEKGDSASGN
-637 KTHEESGLLSGFLD
+637 EESGIFSFLSAGLSF
-651 AAFGFLGG
+651 FGGAKGEF
-659 GNFEY
+659 
-664 KDTNTAQH
+664 KDTDTSQTSQ
-672 AEQLQE
+672 QLQE
-678 LATKLEGLDWNEG
+678 LSQKLEGLDWNEG

-702 AESKEVAD
+702 SESKEVAD

-739 DAVSQKESMSV
+739 DAVSQKESMSL

-857 RAHTPQAVDRNIEG
+857 RAHTQRAVDRNIEG
-871 LPKNF
+871 LPQNF
-876 EGARSELRSQVH
+876 EGTRSELRSQVH
-888 GDSTREQAVQSNFE
+888 GDGTREQTVQSNFE

-911 HDDNRARVVGGRP
+911 HDDNRARLVGGRP
-924 GELIQQMNDVKVPIM
+924 GELIREMEDMKVPFM
-939 QRELN
+939 QKE
-944 MNTQDELREVA
+944 MTPNTQQELTDVA
-955 KRSNLTDA
+955 TRSNLTDA
-963 QTNLFVAYGQGDK
+963 QTRLFIAHGQGDM
-976 TPAQDRLDTNEAKQ
+976 TIAQDRKETQDAKQ
-990 QLLEENRQ
+990 QLLEENTQ
-998 RYGDTMS
+998 RYGKTMS
-1005 ESQIQRLTDGMAN
+1005 PEGIQRLTDAMDN
-1018 NLEQASWADTSQ
+1018 NLKQAGRADTAHAA
-1030 ISQYLQP
+1030 QYLQP
-1037 IRSWNDGLYAKDD
+1037 IRAWNDGLYAKDNVD
-1050 VNRSRGP
+1050 RSRGP
-1057 FTGSGGNPSAETQ
+1057 FIVPGGNPSPETH

-1124 QSGQVGNPQEIAQ
+1124 QSGQVGNSQEIAQ

-1149 YGSNMS
+1149 YGSSMG
-1155 QEQVATLTNA
+1155 QEQVAELTNA

-1191 NAAHGFTATSTG
+1191 NATHGDAAPSGGFGTPGFEDNSQ
-1203 AEEPASAS
+1203 
-1211 ESSQSALIGQ
+1211 QSALIGG
-1221 MWQTSVP
+1221 MWQTNVP
-1228 AQQQAETHR
+1228 AAQQT
-1237 TGAELRQAATQ
+1237 ATPRSREE
-1248 IQLTQAQT
+1248 LTQAAAQSHLIPAQT
-1256 RLLAA
+1256 RMLAA
-1261 HGDNNYFSF
+1261 HGQDNQSR
-1270 AARREKEVAQ
+1270 AAGQREMAEAKQ
-1280 RQLLEENTQKYG
+1280 QLLEENTQKYG
-1292 QNMSKEQIQE
+1292 RTMSKAQVQD
-1302 LTNAM
+1302 LTEAM
-1307 NHNFEQAAHAESGK
+1307 NHNFEQAARAEGGK
-1321 VTQLLQP
+1321 VSQFLQP
-1328 VRAWNASQGVNN
+1328 VRAWNVSQGSR

>member
-6 SIGDSAFLVQVL
+6 SIGDSAFLTQVL

-232 IQAALANTN
+232 IQAALTNTN

-574 FAKSQGLSD
+574 FAKSRGLSD
-583 AIATQYATAVTTSL
+583 MAANQYATAVTTSL
-597 GGSLRAGGGF
+597 GGQLGVSMPGRGG
-607 NLGKNKS
+607 
-614 DKTSD
+614 KTP
-619 RVTER
+619 TK
-624 LTERGENPGKSSD
+624 GEKGDSASGN
-637 KTHEESGLLSGFLD
+637 EESGIFSFLSAGLSF
-651 AAFGFLGG
+651 FGGAKGEF
-659 GNFEY
+659 
-664 KDTNTAQH
+664 KDTDTSQTSQ
-672 AEQLQE
+672 QLQE
-678 LATKLEGLDWNEG
+678 LSQKLEGLDWNEG

-702 AESKEVAD
+702 SESKEVAD

-739 DAVSQKESMSV
+739 DAVSQKESMSL

-857 RAHTPQAVDRNIEG
+857 RAHTQRAVDRNMEG
-871 LPKNF
+871 LPQNF
-876 EGARSELRSQVH
+876 EGTRSELRSQVH
-888 GDSTREQAVQSNFE
+888 GDGTREQTVQSNFE

-924 GELIQQMNDVKVPIM
+924 GELIREMEDMKVPFM
-939 QRELN
+939 QKE
-944 MNTQDELREVA
+944 MTPNTQQELTDVA
-955 KRSNLTDA
+955 TRSNLTDA
-963 QTNLFVAYGQGDK
+963 QTRLFIAHGQGDM
-976 TPAQDRLDTNEAKQ
+976 TIAQDRKETQDAKQ
-990 QLLEENRQ
+990 QLLEENTQ
-998 RYGDTMS
+998 RYGKTMS
-1005 ESQIQRLTDGMAN
+1005 PEGIQRLTDAMDN
-1018 NLEQASWADTSQ
+1018 NLKQAGRADTAHAA
-1030 ISQYLQP
+1030 QYLQP
-1037 IRSWNDGLYAKDD
+1037 IRAWNDGLYAKDNVD
-1050 VNRSRGP
+1050 RSRGP
-1057 FTGSGGNPSAETQ
+1057 FIVPGGNPSPETH

-1124 QSGQVGNPQEIAQ
+1124 QSGQVGNSQEIAQ

-1149 YGSNMS
+1149 YGSSMG
-1155 QEQVATLTNA
+1155 QEQVAELTNA

-1191 NAAHGFTATSTG
+1191 NATHGDAAPSGVFGTPGFEDNSQ
-1203 AEEPASAS
+1203 
-1211 ESSQSALIGQ
+1211 QSALIGG
-1221 MWQTSVP
+1221 MWQTNVP
-1228 AQQQAETHR
+1228 AAQQT
-1237 TGAELRQAATQ
+1237 ATPRSREE
-1248 IQLTQAQT
+1248 LTQAAAQSHLTPAQT
-1256 RLLAA
+1256 RMLAA
-1261 HGDNNYFSF
+1261 HGQDNQSR
-1270 AARREKEVAQ
+1270 AAGQREMAEAKQ
-1280 RQLLEENTQKYG
+1280 QLLEENTQKYG
-1292 QNMSKEQIQE
+1292 RTMSKAQVQD
-1302 LTNAM
+1302 LTEAM
-1307 NHNFEQAAHAESGK
+1307 NHNFEQAARAEGGK
-1321 VTQLLQP
+1321 VSQFLQP
-1328 VRAWNASQGVNN
+1328 VRAWNVSQGSR

>member
-6 SIGDSAFLVQVL
+6 SIGDSAFLAQVL

-574 FAKSQGLSD
+574 FAKSRGLSD
-583 AIATQYATAVTTSL
+583 MAANQYATAVTTSL
-597 GGSLRAGGGF
+597 GGQLGVSMPGRGG
-607 NLGKNKS
+607 
-614 DKTSD
+614 KTP
-619 RVTER
+619 TK
-624 LTERGENPGKSSD
+624 GEKGDSASGN
-637 KTHEESGLLSGFLD
+637 EESGIFSFLSAGLSF
-651 AAFGFLGG
+651 FGGAKGEF
-659 GNFEY
+659 
-664 KDTNTAQH
+664 KDTDTSQTSQ
-672 AEQLQE
+672 QLQE
-678 LATKLEGLDWNEG
+678 LSQKLEGLDWNEG

-702 AESKEVAD
+702 SESKEVAD

-739 DAVSQKESMSV
+739 DAVSQKESMSL

-857 RAHTPQAVDRNIEG
+857 RAHTQRAVDRNIEG
-871 LPKNF
+871 LPQNF
-876 EGARSELRSQVH
+876 EGIRSELRSQVH
-888 GDSTREQAVQSNFE
+888 GDGTREQTVQSNFE

-924 GELIQQMNDVKVPIM
+924 GELIREMEDMKVPFM
-939 QRELN
+939 QKE
-944 MNTQDELREVA
+944 MTPNTQQELTDVA
-955 KRSNLTDA
+955 TRSNLTDA
-963 QTNLFVAYGQGDK
+963 QTRLFIAHGQGDM
-976 TPAQDRLDTNEAKQ
+976 TIAQDRKETQDAKQ
-990 QLLEENRQ
+990 QLLEENTQ
-998 RYGDTMS
+998 RYGKTMS
-1005 ESQIQRLTDGMAN
+1005 PEGIQRLTDAMDN
-1018 NLEQASWADTSQ
+1018 NLKQAGRADTAHAA
-1030 ISQYLQP
+1030 QYLQP
-1037 IRSWNDGLYAKDD
+1037 IRAWNDGLYAKDNVD
-1050 VNRSRGP
+1050 RSRGP
-1057 FTGSGGNPSAETQ
+1057 FIVPGGNPSPETH

-1104 AEQSNFTPAQARLL
+1104 AEQSNFTLAQARLL

-1124 QSGQVGNPQEIAQ
+1124 QSGQVGNSQEIAQ
-1137 AKSELMAENMQR
+1137 AKSQLMAENMQR
-1149 YGSNMS
+1149 YGSSMG
-1155 QEQVATLTNA
+1155 QEQVAELTNA

-1191 NAAHGFTATSTG
+1191 NATHGDAAPSGGFGTPGFEDNSQ
-1203 AEEPASAS
+1203 
-1211 ESSQSALIGQ
+1211 QSALIGG
-1221 MWQTSVP
+1221 MWQTNVP
-1228 AQQQAETHR
+1228 AAQQT
-1237 TGAELRQAATQ
+1237 ATPRSREE
-1248 IQLTQAQT
+1248 LTQAAAQSHLTPAQT
-1256 RLLAA
+1256 RMLAA
-1261 HGDNNYFSF
+1261 HGQDNQSR
-1270 AARREKEVAQ
+1270 AAGQREMAEAKQ
-1280 RQLLEENTQKYG
+1280 QLLEENTQKYG
-1292 QNMSKEQIQE
+1292 RTMSKAQVQD
-1302 LTNAM
+1302 LTEAM
-1307 NHNFEQAAHAESGK
+1307 NHNFEQAARAEGGK
-1321 VTQLLQP
+1321 VSQFLQP
-1328 VRAWNASQGVNN
+1328 VRAWNVSQGSR

>member
-6 SIGDSAFLVQVL
+6 SIGDSAFLAQVL

-574 FAKSQGLSD
+574 FAKSRGLSD
-583 AIATQYATAVTTSL
+583 MAANQYATAVTTSL
-597 GGSLRAGGGF
+597 GGQLGVSMPGRGG
-607 NLGKNKS
+607 
-614 DKTSD
+614 KTP
-619 RVTER
+619 TK
-624 LTERGENPGKSSD
+624 GEKGDSASGN
-637 KTHEESGLLSGFLD
+637 EESGIFSFLSAGLSF
-651 AAFGFLGG
+651 FGGAKGEF
-659 GNFEY
+659 
-664 KDTNTAQH
+664 KDTDTSQTSQ
-672 AEQLQE
+672 QLQE
-678 LATKLEGLDWNEG
+678 LSQKLEGLDWNEG

-702 AESKEVAD
+702 SESKEVAD

-739 DAVSQKESMSV
+739 DAVSQKESMSL

-811 FGVKTAAFLETMQEQ
+811 FGVKTAAFLETMHEQ

-857 RAHTPQAVDRNIEG
+857 RAHTQRAVDRNIEG
-871 LPKNF
+871 LPQNF
-876 EGARSELRSQVH
+876 EGTRSELRSQVH
-888 GDSTREQAVQSNFE
+888 GDGTREQTVQSNFE

-911 HDDNRARVVGGRP
+911 HDDNRARLVGGRP
-924 GELIQQMNDVKVPIM
+924 GELIREMEDMKVPFM
-939 QRELN
+939 QKE
-944 MNTQDELREVA
+944 MTPNTQQELTDVA
-955 KRSNLTDA
+955 TRSNLTDA
-963 QTNLFVAYGQGDK
+963 QTRLFIAHGQGDM
-976 TPAQDRLDTNEAKQ
+976 TIAQDRKETQDAKQ
-990 QLLEENRQ
+990 QLLEENTQ
-998 RYGDTMS
+998 RYGKTMS
-1005 ESQIQRLTDGMAN
+1005 PEGIQRLTDAMDN
-1018 NLEQASWADTSQ
+1018 NLKQAGRADTAHAA
-1030 ISQYLQP
+1030 QYLQP
-1037 IRSWNDGLYAKDD
+1037 IRAWNDGLYAKDNVD
-1050 VNRSRGP
+1050 RSRGP
-1057 FTGSGGNPSAETQ
+1057 FIVPGGNPSHETH

-1079 QMQSTRVPVTQRA
+1079 QMQSTRVPVIQRA

-1124 QSGQVGNPQEIAQ
+1124 QSGQVGNSQEIAQ

-1149 YGSNMS
+1149 YGSSMG
-1155 QEQVATLTNA
+1155 QEQVAELTNA

-1191 NAAHGFTATSTG
+1191 NATHGDAAPSGGFGTPGFEDNSQ
-1203 AEEPASAS
+1203 
-1211 ESSQSALIGQ
+1211 QSALIGG
-1221 MWQTSVP
+1221 MWQTNVP
-1228 AQQQAETHR
+1228 AAQQTATPRSRE
-1237 TGAELRQAATQ
+1237 ELMQAAAQSHLTPAQ
-1248 IQLTQAQT
+1248 I
-1256 RLLAA
+1256 RMLAA
-1261 HGDNNYFSF
+1261 HGQDNQSRP
-1270 AARREKEVAQ
+1270 AAQ
-1280 RQLLEENTQKYG
+1280 REMAEAKQQLLEENTQKYG
-1292 QNMSKEQIQE
+1292 RTMSKAQVQD
-1302 LTNAM
+1302 LTEAM
-1307 NHNFEQAAHAESGK
+1307 NHNFEQVARAEGGK
-1321 VTQLLQP
+1321 VSQFLQP
-1328 VRAWNASQGVNN
+1328 VRAWNVSQGSR

>member
-6 SIGDSAFLVQVL
+6 SIGDSAFLAQVL

-279 NDAHDFVRTAILYP
+279 NDAHDFVRTAILYS

-574 FAKSQGLSD
+574 FAKSRGLSD
-583 AIATQYATAVTTSL
+583 MAANQYATAVTTSL
-597 GGSLRAGGGF
+597 GGQLGVSMPGRGG
-607 NLGKNKS
+607 
-614 DKTSD
+614 KTP
-619 RVTER
+619 TK
-624 LTERGENPGKSSD
+624 GEKGDSASGN
-637 KTHEESGLLSGFLD
+637 EESGIFSFLSAGLSF
-651 AAFGFLGG
+651 FGGAKGEF
-659 GNFEY
+659 
-664 KDTNTAQH
+664 KDTDTSQTSQ
-672 AEQLQE
+672 QLQE
-678 LATKLEGLDWNEG
+678 LSQKLEGLDWNEG

-702 AESKEVAD
+702 SESKEVAD

-739 DAVSQKESMSV
+739 DAVSQKESMSL

-857 RAHTPQAVDRNIEG
+857 RAHTQRAVDRNIEG
-871 LPKNF
+871 LPQNF
-876 EGARSELRSQVH
+876 EGIRSELRSQVH
-888 GDSTREQAVQSNFE
+888 GDGTREQTVQSNFE

-924 GELIQQMNDVKVPIM
+924 GELIREMEDMKVPFM
-939 QRELN
+939 QKE
-944 MNTQDELREVA
+944 MTPNTQQELTDVA
-955 KRSNLTDA
+955 TRSNLTDA
-963 QTNLFVAYGQGDK
+963 QTRLFIAHGQGDM
-976 TPAQDRLDTNEAKQ
+976 TIAQDRKETQDAKQ
-990 QLLEENRQ
+990 QLLEENTQ
-998 RYGDTMS
+998 RYGKTMS
-1005 ESQIQRLTDGMAN
+1005 PEGIQRLTDAMDN
-1018 NLEQASWADTSQ
+1018 NLKQAGRADTAHAA
-1030 ISQYLQP
+1030 QYLQP
-1037 IRSWNDGLYAKDD
+1037 IRAWNDGLYAKDNVD
-1050 VNRSRGP
+1050 RSRGP
-1057 FTGSGGNPSAETQ
+1057 FIVPGGNPSPETH

-1124 QSGQVGNPQEIAQ
+1124 QSGQVGNSQEIAQ
-1137 AKSELMAENMQR
+1137 AKSQLMAENMQR
-1149 YGSNMS
+1149 YGSSMG
-1155 QEQVATLTNA
+1155 QEQVAELTNA

-1191 NAAHGFTATSTG
+1191 NATHGDAAPSGGFGTPGFEDNSQ
-1203 AEEPASAS
+1203 
-1211 ESSQSALIGQ
+1211 QSALIGG
-1221 MWQTSVP
+1221 MWQTNVP
-1228 AQQQAETHR
+1228 AAQQT
-1237 TGAELRQAATQ
+1237 ATPRSREE
-1248 IQLTQAQT
+1248 LTQAAAQSHLTPAQT
-1256 RLLAA
+1256 RMLAA
-1261 HGDNNYFSF
+1261 HGQDNQSR
-1270 AARREKEVAQ
+1270 AAGQREMAEAKQ
-1280 RQLLEENTQKYG
+1280 QLLEENTQKYG
-1292 QNMSKEQIQE
+1292 RTMSKAQVQD
-1302 LTNAM
+1302 LTEAM
-1307 NHNFEQAAHAESGK
+1307 NHNFEQAARAEGGK
-1321 VTQLLQP
+1321 VSQFLQP
-1328 VRAWNASQGVNN
+1328 VRAWNVSQGSR

>member
-6 SIGDSAFLVQVL
+6 SIGDSAFLAQVL

-574 FAKSQGLSD
+574 FAKSRGLSD
-583 AIATQYATAVTTSL
+583 MAANQYATAVTTSL
-597 GGSLRAGGGF
+597 GGQLGVSMTGRGG
-607 NLGKNKS
+607 
-614 DKTSD
+614 KTP
-619 RVTER
+619 TK
-624 LTERGENPGKSSD
+624 GEKGDSASGN
-637 KTHEESGLLSGFLD
+637 EESGIFSFLSAGLSF
-651 AAFGFLGG
+651 FGGAKGEF
-659 GNFEY
+659 
-664 KDTNTAQH
+664 KDTDTSQTSQ
-672 AEQLQE
+672 QLQE
-678 LATKLEGLDWNEG
+678 LSQKLEGLDWNEG

-702 AESKEVAD
+702 SESKEVAD

-739 DAVSQKESMSV
+739 DAVSQKESMSL

-857 RAHTPQAVDRNIEG
+857 RAHTQRAVDRNIEG
-871 LPKNF
+871 LPQNF
-876 EGARSELRSQVH
+876 EGTRSELRSQVH
-888 GDSTREQAVQSNFE
+888 GDGTREQTVQSNFE

-911 HDDNRARVVGGRP
+911 HDDNRARLVGGRP
-924 GELIQQMNDVKVPIM
+924 GELIREMEDMKVPFM
-939 QRELN
+939 QKE
-944 MNTQDELREVA
+944 MTPNTQQELTDVA
-955 KRSNLTDA
+955 TRSNLTDA
-963 QTNLFVAYGQGDK
+963 QTRLFIAHGQGDM
-976 TPAQDRLDTNEAKQ
+976 TIAQDRKETQDAKQ
-990 QLLEENRQ
+990 QLLEENTQ
-998 RYGDTMS
+998 RYGKTMS
-1005 ESQIQRLTDGMAN
+1005 PEGIQRLTDAMDN
-1018 NLEQASWADTSQ
+1018 NLKQAGRADTAHAA
-1030 ISQYLQP
+1030 QYLQP
-1037 IRSWNDGLYAKDD
+1037 IRAWNDGLYAKDNVD
-1050 VNRSRGP
+1050 RSRGP
-1057 FTGSGGNPSAETQ
+1057 FIVPGGNPSPETH

-1124 QSGQVGNPQEIAQ
+1124 QSGQVGNSQEIAQ
-1137 AKSELMAENMQR
+1137 AKSQLMAENMQR
-1149 YGSNMS
+1149 YGSSMG
-1155 QEQVATLTNA
+1155 QEQVAELTNA

-1191 NAAHGFTATSTG
+1191 NATHGDAAPSGGFGTPGFEDNSQ
-1203 AEEPASAS
+1203 
-1211 ESSQSALIGQ
+1211 QSALIGG
-1221 MWQTSVP
+1221 MWQTNVP
-1228 AQQQAETHR
+1228 AAQQT
-1237 TGAELRQAATQ
+1237 ATPRSREE
-1248 IQLTQAQT
+1248 LTQAAAQSHLTPAQT
-1256 RLLAA
+1256 RMLAA
-1261 HGDNNYFSF
+1261 HGQDNQSR
-1270 AARREKEVAQ
+1270 AAGQREMAEAKQ
-1280 RQLLEENTQKYG
+1280 QLLEENTQKYG
-1292 QNMSKEQIQE
+1292 RTMSKAQVQD
-1302 LTNAM
+1302 LTEAM
-1307 NHNFEQAAHAESGK
+1307 NHNFEQAARAEGGK
-1321 VTQLLQP
+1321 VSQFLQP
-1328 VRAWNASQGVNN
+1328 VRAWNVSQGSR

>member
-6 SIGDSAFLVQVL
+6 SIGDSAFLTQVL

-268 SQALNQLNLAS
+268 SQSLNQLNLAS
-279 NDAHDFVRTAILYP
+279 NDAHDFVRTAILYS

-508 AGADAAVSSTRTEA
+508 AGADAAVSSTRREA

-574 FAKSQGLSD
+574 FAKSRGLSD
-583 AIATQYATAVTTSL
+583 MAANQYATAVTTSL
-597 GGSLRAGGGF
+597 GGQLGVSMPGRGG
-607 NLGKNKS
+607 
-614 DKTSD
+614 KTP
-619 RVTER
+619 TK
-624 LTERGENPGKSSD
+624 GEKGDSASGN
-637 KTHEESGLLSGFLD
+637 EESGIFSFLSAGLSF
-651 AAFGFLGG
+651 FGGAKGEF
-659 GNFEY
+659 
-664 KDTNTAQH
+664 KDTDTSQTSQ
-672 AEQLQE
+672 QLQE
-678 LATKLEGLDWNEG
+678 LSQKLEGLDWNEG

-702 AESKEVAD
+702 SESKEVAD

-739 DAVSQKESMSV
+739 DAVSQKESMSL

-857 RAHTPQAVDRNIEG
+857 RAHTQRAVDRNIEG
-871 LPKNF
+871 LPQNF
-876 EGARSELRSQVH
+876 EGIRSELRSQVH
-888 GDSTREQAVQSNFE
+888 GDGTREQTVQSNFE

-924 GELIQQMNDVKVPIM
+924 GELIREMEDMKVPFM
-939 QRELN
+939 QKE
-944 MNTQDELREVA
+944 MTPNTQQELTDVA
-955 KRSNLTDA
+955 TRSNLTDA
-963 QTNLFVAYGQGDK
+963 QTRLFIAHGQGDM
-976 TPAQDRLDTNEAKQ
+976 TIAQDRKETQDAKQ
-990 QLLEENRQ
+990 QLLEENTQ
-998 RYGDTMS
+998 RYGKTMS
-1005 ESQIQRLTDGMAN
+1005 PEGIQRLTDAMDN
-1018 NLEQASWADTSQ
+1018 NLKQAGRADTAHAA
-1030 ISQYLQP
+1030 QYLQP
-1037 IRSWNDGLYAKDD
+1037 IRAWNDGLYAKDNVD
-1050 VNRSRGP
+1050 RSRGP
-1057 FTGSGGNPSAETQ
+1057 FIVPGGNPSPETH

-1124 QSGQVGNPQEIAQ
+1124 QSGQVGNSQEIAQ
-1137 AKSELMAENMQR
+1137 AKSQLMAENMQR
-1149 YGSNMS
+1149 YGSSMG
-1155 QEQVATLTNA
+1155 QEQVAELTNA

-1191 NAAHGFTATSTG
+1191 NATHGDAAPSGGFGTPGFEDNSQ
-1203 AEEPASAS
+1203 
-1211 ESSQSALIGQ
+1211 QSALIGG
-1221 MWQTSVP
+1221 MWQTNVP
-1228 AQQQAETHR
+1228 AAQQT
-1237 TGAELRQAATQ
+1237 ATPRSREE
-1248 IQLTQAQT
+1248 LTQAAAQSHLTPAQT
-1256 RLLAA
+1256 RMLAA
-1261 HGDNNYFSF
+1261 HGQDNQSR
-1270 AARREKEVAQ
+1270 AAGQREMAEAKQ
-1280 RQLLEENTQKYG
+1280 QLLEENTQKYG
-1292 QNMSKEQIQE
+1292 RTMSKAQVQD
-1302 LTNAM
+1302 LTEAM
-1307 NHNFEQAAHAESGK
+1307 NHNFEQAARAEGGK
-1321 VTQLLQP
+1321 VSQFLQP
-1328 VRAWNASQGVNN
+1328 VRAWNVSQGSR

>member
-6 SIGDSAFLVQVL
+6 SIGDSAFLAQVL

-574 FAKSQGLSD
+574 FAKSRGMSD
-583 AIATQYATAVTTSL
+583 AAANQYATAVTTSL
-597 GGSLRAGGGF
+597 GGRLGVSMPGSG
-607 NLGKNKS
+607 GKNIKKAGK
-614 DKTSD
+614 D
-619 RVTER
+619 
-624 LTERGENPGKSSD
+624 GEGASTNEDGGIFSFLSA
-637 KTHEESGLLSGFLD
+637 GLSF
-651 AAFGFLGG
+651 FGGAQGDF
-659 GNFEY
+659 
-664 KDTNTAQH
+664 KDTDTSQH
-672 AEQLQE
+672 TQQLQE
-678 LATKLEGLDWNEG
+678 LSSKLEGLNWNES

-702 AESKEVAD
+702 SESKEVAD
-710 SYSKMVSESKDQRLT
+710 NYSKMVSESKDQRLT

-739 DAVSQKESMSV
+739 DAVSQKESMSL

-857 RAHTPQAVDRNIEG
+857 RAHTLQAVDRNIEG
-871 LPKNF
+871 LPQNF
-876 EGARSELRSQVH
+876 EGTRSELRSQVH
-888 GDSTREQAVQSNFE
+888 GDGTREQAVQSNFE

-911 HDDNRARVVGGRP
+911 HDDNRSRVVGGRP
-924 GELIQQMNDVKVPIM
+924 GELIREMEDMKVPFM
-939 QRELN
+939 QKE
-944 MNTQDELREVA
+944 MTPNTQQELTDVA
-955 KRSNLTDA
+955 ARSNLTDA
-963 QTNLFVAYGQGDK
+963 QTRLFIAHGLGDM
-976 TPAQDRLDTNEAKQ
+976 TIAQDRKETQDAKQ
-990 QLLEENRQ
+990 QLLEENTQ
-998 RYGDTMS
+998 RYGKTMS
-1005 ESQIQRLTDGMAN
+1005 PEGIQRLTDAMDN
-1018 NLEQASWADTSQ
+1018 NLKQAGRADTAHAA
-1030 ISQYLQP
+1030 QYLQP
-1037 IRSWNDGLYAKDD
+1037 IRAWNDGLYAKDD
-1050 VNRSRGP
+1050 VDRSRGP
-1057 FTGSGGNPSAETQ
+1057 FNAPGGNLLPETQ

-1104 AEQSNFTPAQARLL
+1104 AEQSNFTAAQARLL

-1149 YGSNMS
+1149 YGSSMS
-1155 QEQVATLTNA
+1155 QEQIAELTNA

-1172 AARADSGHVQQFL
+1172 AARADSGRVQQFL

-1191 NAAHGFTATSTG
+1191 NAAYGDAAPSGGFGTPGFEDNSH
-1203 AEEPASAS
+1203 
-1211 ESSQSALIGQ
+1211 QSALIGG
-1221 MWQTSVP
+1221 MWQTNVP
-1228 AQQQAETHR
+1228 AAQQT
-1237 TGAELRQAATQ
+1237 ATPRSREE
-1248 IQLTQAQT
+1248 LTQAAAQSHLTPAQT
-1256 RLLAA
+1256 RMLAA
-1261 HGDNNYFSF
+1261 HGQDNQSRP
-1270 AARREKEVAQ
+1270 AAQ
-1280 RQLLEENTQKYG
+1280 REMAEAKQQLLEENTQKYG
-1292 QNMSKEQIQE
+1292 RTMSKAQVQD
-1302 LTNAM
+1302 LTEAM
-1307 NHNFEQAAHAESGK
+1307 NHNFEQAARAEGGK
-1321 VTQLLQP
+1321 GSQFLQP
-1328 VRAWNASQGVNN
+1328 VRAWNISQGSR

>member
-6 SIGDSAFLVQVL
+6 SIGDSAFLAQVL

-32 LVSIGAI
+32 LVSIGTI

-574 FAKSQGLSD
+574 FAKSRGLSD
-583 AIATQYATAVTTSL
+583 MAANQYATAVTTSL
-597 GGSLRAGGGF
+597 GGQLGVSMPGRGG
-607 NLGKNKS
+607 
-614 DKTSD
+614 KTPTKGDSAS
-619 RVTER
+619 
-624 LTERGENPGKSSD
+624 GN
-637 KTHEESGLLSGFLD
+637 EESGIFSFLSAGLSF
-651 AAFGFLGG
+651 FGGAKGEF
-659 GNFEY
+659 
-664 KDTNTAQH
+664 KDTDTSQTSQ
-672 AEQLQE
+672 QLQE
-678 LATKLEGLDWNEG
+678 LSQKLEGLDWNEG

-702 AESKEVAD
+702 SESKEVAD

-739 DAVSQKESMSV
+739 DAVSQKESMSL

-857 RAHTPQAVDRNIEG
+857 RAHTQRAVDRNIEG
-871 LPKNF
+871 LPQNF
-876 EGARSELRSQVH
+876 EGTRSELRSQVH
-888 GDSTREQAVQSNFE
+888 GDGTREQTVQINFE

-924 GELIQQMNDVKVPIM
+924 GELIREMEDMKVPFM
-939 QRELN
+939 QKE
-944 MNTQDELREVA
+944 M
-955 KRSNLTDA
+955 
-963 QTNLFVAYGQGDK
+963 
-976 TPAQDRLDTNEAKQ
+976 
-990 QLLEENRQ
+990 
-998 RYGDTMS
+998 
-1005 ESQIQRLTDGMAN
+1005 
-1018 NLEQASWADTSQ
+1018 
-1030 ISQYLQP
+1030 
-1037 IRSWNDGLYAKDD
+1037 
-1050 VNRSRGP
+1050 
-1057 FTGSGGNPSAETQ
+1057 
-1070 PMTSSQMIQ
+1070 
-1079 QMQSTRVPVTQRA
+1079 
-1092 TTPNT
+1092 TPNT
-1097 QQGLRQA
+1097 Q
-1104 AEQSNFTPAQARLL
+1104 
-1118 AAHGMN
+1118 
-1124 QSGQVGNPQEIAQ
+1124 
-1137 AKSELMAENMQR
+1137 
-1149 YGSNMS
+1149 
-1155 QEQVATLTNA
+1155 
-1165 MDHTFEQ
+1165 
-1172 AARADSGHVQQFL
+1172 
-1185 QPVSNW
+1185 
-1191 NAAHGFTATSTG
+1191 
-1203 AEEPASAS
+1203 
-1211 ESSQSALIGQ
+1211 
-1221 MWQTSVP
+1221 
-1228 AQQQAETHR
+1228 
-1237 TGAELRQAATQ
+1237 
-1248 IQLTQAQT
+1248 
-1256 RLLAA
+1256 
-1261 HGDNNYFSF
+1261 
-1270 AARREKEVAQ
+1270 
-1280 RQLLEENTQKYG
+1280 
-1292 QNMSKEQIQE
+1292 
-1302 LTNAM
+1302 
-1307 NHNFEQAAHAESGK
+1307 
-1321 VTQLLQP
+1321 
-1328 VRAWNASQGVNN
+1328 

>member
-6 SIGDSAFLVQVL
+6 SIGDSAFLAQVL

-583 AIATQYATAVTTSL
+583 TTANQYATAVTTSL
-597 GGSLRAGGGF
+597 GGQLGFRGGLKFGEKP
-607 NLGKNKS
+607 GA
-614 DKTSD
+614 KTS
-619 RVTER
+619 
-624 LTERGENPGKSSD
+624 NGKKQEQIETTPKKAD
-637 KTHEESGLLSGFLD
+637 EGTWGFLSGFLD
-651 AAFGFLGG
+651 TALGFAGG
-659 GNFEY
+659 AEAKY
-664 KDTNTAQH
+664 TDTDTAQH
-672 AEQLQE
+672 SQQLQE
-678 LATKLEGLDWNEG
+678 LSRKLEGLDWNEG

-710 SYSKMVSESKDQRLT
+710 SYSRMVSESKDQRLT
-725 ETDANVRSS
+725 ETNANVRSS

-739 DAVSQKESMSV
+739 DAVSQKESMSL

-857 RAHTPQAVDRNIEG
+857 RAHTPQAVDRNIED
-871 LPKNF
+871 LPQNF
-876 EGARSELRSQVH
+876 DGARSELRSQVH

-924 GELIQQMNDVKVPIM
+924 GELIQQMNDVKVPKM

-1005 ESQIQRLTDGMAN
+1005 ESQLQRLTDGMAN
-1018 NLEQASWADTSQ
+1018 NLEQASWADTAQ

-1050 VNRSRGP
+1050 VDRSRGP
-1057 FTGSGGNPSAETQ
+1057 VNAPENNPSAETQ

-1104 AEQSNFTPAQARLL
+1104 AEQSNFTPAQAQLL

-1137 AKSELMAENMQR
+1137 AKSQLMSENMQR
-1149 YGSNMS
+1149 YGSGMS

-1191 NAAHGFTATSTG
+1191 NAAHGFNATSNV

-1211 ESSQSALIGQ
+1211 ESPQSALIGK
-1221 MWQTSVP
+1221 MWQAKVP

-1248 IQLTQAQT
+1248 IQLTPAQT

-1280 RQLLEENTQKYG
+1280 KQLLEENTQKYG

-1307 NHNFEQAAHAESGK
+1307 NHNFEQAAHAERGR

-1328 VRAWNASQGVNN
+1328 VRAWNASQGINN

>member
-6 SIGDSAFLVQVL
+6 SIGDSAFLAQVL

-574 FAKSQGLSD
+574 FAKSRGLSD
-583 AIATQYATAVTTSL
+583 MAANQYATAVTTSL
-597 GGSLRAGGGF
+597 GGQLGVSMPGRGG
-607 NLGKNKS
+607 
-614 DKTSD
+614 KTP
-619 RVTER
+619 TK
-624 LTERGENPGKSSD
+624 GEKGDSASGN
-637 KTHEESGLLSGFLD
+637 EESGIFSFLSAGLSF
-651 AAFGFLGG
+651 FGGAKGEF
-659 GNFEY
+659 
-664 KDTNTAQH
+664 KDTDTSQTSQ
-672 AEQLQE
+672 QLQE
-678 LATKLEGLDWNEG
+678 LSQKLEGLDWNEG

-702 AESKEVAD
+702 SESKEVAD

-739 DAVSQKESMSV
+739 DAVSQKESMSL

-785 QQRQAFNERWDT
+785 QQRQAFNERWAT

-871 LPKNF
+871 LPQNF
-876 EGARSELRSQVH
+876 EGTRSELRSQVH
-888 GDSTREQAVQSNFE
+888 GDGTREQAVQSNFE

-924 GELIQQMNDVKVPIM
+924 GELIREMEDMKVPFM
-939 QRELN
+939 QKE
-944 MNTQDELREVA
+944 MTPNTQQELTDVA
-955 KRSNLTDA
+955 TRSNLTDA
-963 QTNLFVAYGQGDK
+963 QTRLFIAHGQGDM
-976 TPAQDRLDTNEAKQ
+976 TIAQDRKETQDAKQ
-990 QLLEENRQ
+990 QLLEENTQ
-998 RYGDTMS
+998 RYGKTMS
-1005 ESQIQRLTDGMAN
+1005 PEGIQRLTDAMDN
-1018 NLEQASWADTSQ
+1018 NLKQAGRADTAHAA
-1030 ISQYLQP
+1030 QYLQP

-1050 VNRSRGP
+1050 VDRSRGP
-1057 FTGSGGNPSAETQ
+1057 VNAPERNPSPETH

-1079 QMQSTRVPVTQRA
+1079 QMQNTRVPVTQRA

-1124 QSGQVGNPQEIAQ
+1124 QSGQVGNSQEIAQ

-1149 YGSNMS
+1149 YGSSMG
-1155 QEQVATLTNA
+1155 QEQVAELTNA

-1191 NAAHGFTATSTG
+1191 NATHGDVAPSGGFGTPGFEDNSQ
-1203 AEEPASAS
+1203 
-1211 ESSQSALIGQ
+1211 QSALIGG
-1221 MWQTSVP
+1221 MWQTNVP
-1228 AQQQAETHR
+1228 AAQQT
-1237 TGAELRQAATQ
+1237 ATPRSREE
-1248 IQLTQAQT
+1248 LTQAAAQSHLT
-1256 RLLAA
+1256 PTQIRMLAA
-1261 HGDNNYFSF
+1261 HGQDNQSRP
-1270 AARREKEVAQ
+1270 AAQ
-1280 RQLLEENTQKYG
+1280 REMAEAKQQLLEENTQKYG
-1292 QNMSKEQIQE
+1292 RTMSKAQVQD
-1302 LTNAM
+1302 LTEAM
-1307 NHNFEQAAHAESGK
+1307 NHNFEQAARAEGGK
-1321 VTQLLQP
+1321 VSQFLQP
-1328 VRAWNASQGVNN
+1328 VRAWNVSQGSR

>member
-6 SIGDSAFLVQVL
+6 SIGDSAFLAQVL

-574 FAKSQGLSD
+574 FAKSRGLSD
-583 AIATQYATAVTTSL
+583 MAANQYATAVTTSL
-597 GGSLRAGGGF
+597 GGQLGVSMPGRGG
-607 NLGKNKS
+607 
-614 DKTSD
+614 KTP
-619 RVTER
+619 TK
-624 LTERGENPGKSSD
+624 GEKGDSASGN
-637 KTHEESGLLSGFLD
+637 EESGIFSFLSAGLSF
-651 AAFGFLGG
+651 FGGAKGEF
-659 GNFEY
+659 
-664 KDTNTAQH
+664 KDTDTSQTSQ
-672 AEQLQE
+672 QLQE
-678 LATKLEGLDWNEG
+678 LSQKLEGLDWNEG

-702 AESKEVAD
+702 SESKEVAD

-739 DAVSQKESMSV
+739 DAVSQKESMSL

-785 QQRQAFNERWDT
+785 QQRQAFNERWAT

-871 LPKNF
+871 LPQNF
-876 EGARSELRSQVH
+876 EGTRSELRSQVH
-888 GDSTREQAVQSNFE
+888 GDGTREQAVQSNFE

-924 GELIQQMNDVKVPIM
+924 GELIREMEDMKVPFM
-939 QRELN
+939 QKE
-944 MNTQDELREVA
+944 MTPNTQQELTDVA
-955 KRSNLTDA
+955 TRSNLTDA
-963 QTNLFVAYGQGDK
+963 QTRLFIAHGQGDM
-976 TPAQDRLDTNEAKQ
+976 TIAQDRKETQDAKQ
-990 QLLEENRQ
+990 QLLEENTQ
-998 RYGDTMS
+998 RYGKTMS
-1005 ESQIQRLTDGMAN
+1005 PEGIQRLTDAMDN
-1018 NLEQASWADTSQ
+1018 NLKQAGRADTAHAA
-1030 ISQYLQP
+1030 QYLQP

-1050 VNRSRGP
+1050 VDRSRGP
-1057 FTGSGGNPSAETQ
+1057 VNAPERNPSPETH

-1079 QMQSTRVPVTQRA
+1079 QMQNTRVPVTQRA

-1124 QSGQVGNPQEIAQ
+1124 QSGQVGNSQEIAQ

-1149 YGSNMS
+1149 YGSSMG
-1155 QEQVATLTNA
+1155 QEQVAELTNA

-1191 NAAHGFTATSTG
+1191 NATHGDVAPSGGFGTTG
-1203 AEEPASAS
+1203 FEDNSQ
-1211 ESSQSALIGQ
+1211 QSALIGG
-1221 MWQTSVP
+1221 MWQTNVP
-1228 AQQQAETHR
+1228 AAQQT
-1237 TGAELRQAATQ
+1237 ATPRSREE
-1248 IQLTQAQT
+1248 LTQAAAQSHLT
-1256 RLLAA
+1256 PTQIRMLAA
-1261 HGDNNYFSF
+1261 HGQDNQSRP
-1270 AARREKEVAQ
+1270 AAQ
-1280 RQLLEENTQKYG
+1280 REMAEAKQQLLEENTQKYG
-1292 QNMSKEQIQE
+1292 RTMSKAQVQD
-1302 LTNAM
+1302 LTEAM
-1307 NHNFEQAAHAESGK
+1307 NHNFEQAARAEGGK
-1321 VTQLLQP
+1321 VSQFLQP
-1328 VRAWNASQGVNN
+1328 VRAWNVSQGSR

>member
-574 FAKSQGLSD
+574 FAKSRGLSD
-583 AIATQYATAVTTSL
+583 MAANQYATAVTTSL
-597 GGSLRAGGGF
+597 GGQLGVSMTGRGGRTPT
-607 NLGKNKS
+607 K
-614 DKTSD
+614 
-619 RVTER
+619 
-624 LTERGENPGKSSD
+624 GEKGDSASGN
-637 KTHEESGLLSGFLD
+637 EESGIFSFLSAGLSF
-651 AAFGFLGG
+651 FGGAKGEF
-659 GNFEY
+659 
-664 KDTNTAQH
+664 KDTDTSQTSQ
-672 AEQLQE
+672 QLQE
-678 LATKLEGLDWNEG
+678 LSQKLEGLDWNEG

-702 AESKEVAD
+702 SESKEVAD

-739 DAVSQKESMSV
+739 DAVSQKESMSL

-857 RAHTPQAVDRNIEG
+857 RAHTQRAVDRNIEG
-871 LPKNF
+871 LPQNF
-876 EGARSELRSQVH
+876 EGTRSELRSQVH
-888 GDSTREQAVQSNFE
+888 GDGTREQTVQSNFE

-911 HDDNRARVVGGRP
+911 HDDNRARLVGGRP
-924 GELIQQMNDVKVPIM
+924 GELIREMEDMKVPFM
-939 QRELN
+939 QKE
-944 MNTQDELREVA
+944 MTPNTQQELTDVA
-955 KRSNLTDA
+955 TRSNLTDA
-963 QTNLFVAYGQGDK
+963 QTRLFIAHGQGDM
-976 TPAQDRLDTNEAKQ
+976 TIAQDRKETQDAKQ
-990 QLLEENRQ
+990 QLLEENTQ
-998 RYGDTMS
+998 RYGKTMS
-1005 ESQIQRLTDGMAN
+1005 PEGIQRLTDAMDN
-1018 NLEQASWADTSQ
+1018 NLKQAGRADTAHAA
-1030 ISQYLQP
+1030 QYLQP
-1037 IRSWNDGLYAKDD
+1037 IRAWNDGLYAKDNVD
-1050 VNRSRGP
+1050 RSRGP
-1057 FTGSGGNPSAETQ
+1057 FIVPGGNPSPETH

-1124 QSGQVGNPQEIAQ
+1124 QSGQVGNSQEIAQ

-1149 YGSNMS
+1149 YGSSMG
-1155 QEQVATLTNA
+1155 QEQVAELTNA

-1191 NAAHGFTATSTG
+1191 NATHGDAAPSGGFGTPGFEDNSQ
-1203 AEEPASAS
+1203 
-1211 ESSQSALIGQ
+1211 QSALIGG
-1221 MWQTSVP
+1221 MWQTNVP
-1228 AQQQAETHR
+1228 AAQQT
-1237 TGAELRQAATQ
+1237 ATPRSREE
-1248 IQLTQAQT
+1248 LTQAAAQSHLTPAQT
-1256 RLLAA
+1256 RMLAA
-1261 HGDNNYFSF
+1261 HGQDNQSR
-1270 AARREKEVAQ
+1270 AAGQREMAEAKQ
-1280 RQLLEENTQKYG
+1280 QLLEENTQKYG
-1292 QNMSKEQIQE
+1292 RTMSKAQVQD
-1302 LTNAM
+1302 LTEAM
-1307 NHNFEQAAHAESGK
+1307 NHNFEQAARAEGGK
-1321 VTQLLQP
+1321 VSQFLQP
-1328 VRAWNASQGVNN
+1328 VRAWNVSQGSR

>member
-6 SIGDSAFLVQVL
+6 SIGDSAFLAQVL

-136 RELQAIR
+136 RKLQAIR

-574 FAKSQGLSD
+574 FAKSRGLSD
-583 AIATQYATAVTTSL
+583 MAANQYATAVTTSL
-597 GGSLRAGGGF
+597 GGQLGVSMPGRGG
-607 NLGKNKS
+607 
-614 DKTSD
+614 KTP
-619 RVTER
+619 TK
-624 LTERGENPGKSSD
+624 GEKGDSASGN
-637 KTHEESGLLSGFLD
+637 EESGIFSFLSAGLSF
-651 AAFGFLGG
+651 FGGAKGEF
-659 GNFEY
+659 
-664 KDTNTAQH
+664 KDTDTSQTSQ
-672 AEQLQE
+672 QLQE
-678 LATKLEGLDWNEG
+678 LSQKLEGLDWNEG

-702 AESKEVAD
+702 SESKEVAD

-739 DAVSQKESMSV
+739 DAVSQKESMSL

-857 RAHTPQAVDRNIEG
+857 RAHTQRAVDRNIEG
-871 LPKNF
+871 LPQNF
-876 EGARSELRSQVH
+876 EGIRSELRSQVH
-888 GDSTREQAVQSNFE
+888 GDGTREQTVQSNFE

-924 GELIQQMNDVKVPIM
+924 GELIREMEDMKVPFM
-939 QRELN
+939 QKE
-944 MNTQDELREVA
+944 MTPNTQQELTDVA
-955 KRSNLTDA
+955 TRSNLTDA
-963 QTNLFVAYGQGDK
+963 QTRLFIAHGQGDM
-976 TPAQDRLDTNEAKQ
+976 TIAQDRKETQDAKQ
-990 QLLEENRQ
+990 QLLEENTQ
-998 RYGDTMS
+998 RYGKTMS
-1005 ESQIQRLTDGMAN
+1005 PEGIQRLTDAMEN
-1018 NLEQASWADTSQ
+1018 NLKQAGRADTAHAA
-1030 ISQYLQP
+1030 QYLQP
-1037 IRSWNDGLYAKDD
+1037 IRAWNDGLYAKDNVD
-1050 VNRSRGP
+1050 RSRGP
-1057 FTGSGGNPSAETQ
+1057 FIVPGGNPSPETH

-1124 QSGQVGNPQEIAQ
+1124 QSGQVGNSQEIAQ

-1149 YGSNMS
+1149 YGSSMG
-1155 QEQVATLTNA
+1155 QEQVAELTNA

-1191 NAAHGFTATSTG
+1191 NATHGDAAPSGGFGTPGFEDNSQ
-1203 AEEPASAS
+1203 
-1211 ESSQSALIGQ
+1211 QSALIGG
-1221 MWQTSVP
+1221 MWQTNVP
-1228 AQQQAETHR
+1228 AAQQT
-1237 TGAELRQAATQ
+1237 ATPRSREE
-1248 IQLTQAQT
+1248 LTQAAAQSHLTPAQT
-1256 RLLAA
+1256 RMLAA
-1261 HGDNNYFSF
+1261 HGQDNQSR
-1270 AARREKEVAQ
+1270 AAGQREMAEAKQ
-1280 RQLLEENTQKYG
+1280 QLLEENTQKYG
-1292 QNMSKEQIQE
+1292 RTMSKAQVQD
-1302 LTNAM
+1302 LTEAM
-1307 NHNFEQAAHAESGK
+1307 NHNFEQAARAEGGK
-1321 VTQLLQP
+1321 VSQFLQP
-1328 VRAWNASQGVNN
+1328 VRAWNVSQGSR